1 MKHFS
6 LLNLFLVFALLLGAL
21 PAKTKAQGK
30 SFRGTFRVIIAG
42 PACSETSPL
51 NSSDFPKFDIYFS
64 KSPELLNDSIYVAKA
79 LDWSSEP
86 QLSNGKVVK
95 CQLWNSPQRGYYRN
109 DENDDYG
116 VWAYDFMVRASIRDL
131 NLNFG
136 DRLYYRFYSP
146 QFINPIKGS
155 VVLEDTEDSR
165 PIVRIDDLLRCK
177 CVKFTPP
184 VDLEGKAIDAF
195 FVPNRN
201 TAISDWLRRSV
212 NIVEFSQYS
221 NSNGYLLFAQPGTKI
236 EYAIEPKGRPELAM
250 RTGDFIVGNSEIQTI
265 ETDYRNAVKCHLYV
279 NDSKGK
285 RCNVTN
291 ARSIGSFYYELYPG
305 TCFRGYGCFN
315 RNVGKP
321 GDLDNGTICM
331 YAFPGKLGYQLWYPT
346 VETDDPDFV
355 MPYNTSTNYLMAK
368 LYVAENVKEQNLVM
382 GESKPLKVTTTLK
395 NAAKYVGQI
404 TPTFRALYL
413 WPYSNNTDPTFYE
426 TVTNR
431 LVESKAVGND
441 LVVTSLV
448 NNVEGKAAQKVD
460 LCFEY
465 PQYYNKQKNDTVA
478 TVLACHG
485 VNIDSHTTEMQLTE
499 KNFAYDLNN
508 KPLDFDK
515 IATIRFIVPCSY
527 FENGDSLF
535 VTNNKGLDIA
545 IQHRRSGCNSHYVT
559 GKQTQLVKADTI
571 VCLLPDLE
579 DSYAWF
585 AKTKNALRPTNEAI
599 IPIAFDNNRN
609 AEIYPNVPGFS
620 IKRMWDIDGVQLAFA
635 DNSLNEF
642 VYKRE
647 CVLTVAP
654 TCEGGI
660 EEKQAYFVNNTYPI
674 EEGKNDYEIK
684 YRQVK
689 FNTAQPDSLHCFP
702 EYPDFYTSQLNYGEC
717 QKYYISTDSH
727 LYFSVEEPSNVYYT
741 YDILPS
747 ENDFIFYPNLNKKF
761 EVNFVYN
768 GEPLPDGFFTNSVFN
783 ISYKYKD
790 EKESS
795 IVSFNKFM
803 TLYEGVPLA
812 SGQYT
817 MSGEMGIGYMDSETN
832 KYVTINI
839 PLNNLK
845 FEVKDAPV
853 TVELNP
859 VANAIDNV
867 NASPSNVTVVRRY
880 TMDGRNI
887 TMPQRGVNLLK
898 MSDGTIRKVIVK

>member
-21 PAKTKAQGK
+21 PAQAQGK
-30 SFRGTFRVIIAG
+30 RISTIRVIIAG

-64 KSPELLNDSIYVAKA
+64 NSPELLNDSIYVAKA
-79 LDWSSEP
+79 LDWSREP
-86 QLSNGKVVK
+86 QLSNGKIGK
-95 CQLWNSPQRGYYRN
+95 YQLRYNTPKRGYYRN

-116 VWAYDFMVRASIRDL
+116 VWAYDFMVSVSGSIRDL

-155 VVLEDTEDSR
+155 VVLEDTEDSY
-165 PIVRIDDLLRCK
+165 PTVRIDDLLRCK

-184 VDLEGKAIDAF
+184 VDLDGKAIDAF
-195 FVPNRN
+195 FAPNRN
-201 TAISDWLRRSV
+201 TAISDWLRSSV

-236 EYAIEPKGRPELAM
+236 EYAIEPQGRPELAM

-291 ARSIGSFYYELYPG
+291 AQSIGTFYYELYPG

-331 YAFPGKLGYQLWYPT
+331 YAFPGNLGYQLWYPT

-413 WPYSNNTDPTFYE
+413 SPYSYNTDPTFYE

-431 LVESKAVGND
+431 LVESKTVGND
-441 LVVTSLV
+441 LVLTSLV
-448 NNVEGKAAQKVD
+448 NNVEGKAVQKVD
-460 LCFEY
+460 LNFKY
-465 PQYYNKQKNDTVA
+465 PQYYNEQKNDTIA
-478 TVLACHG
+478 TALACHG
-485 VNIDSHTTEMQLTE
+485 VNIDSHTTELQLTE
-499 KNFAYDLNN
+499 KNFAYNINN
-508 KPLDFDK
+508 NPLDFDK
-515 IATIRFIVPCSY
+515 IATIRFIVPCRY
-527 FENGDSLF
+527 FKYGDSLF

-545 IQHRRSGCNSHYVT
+545 IQHREYCPNSSSNR
-559 GKQTQLVKADTI
+559 KLVKADTI
-571 VCLLPDLE
+571 FCLLPGLE

-585 AKTKNALRPTNEAI
+585 AKKRNASRPTNEAI
-599 IPIAFDNNRN
+599 IPIEFDNNRY
-609 AEIYPNVPGFS
+609 AEIYPNLPGFS
-620 IKRMWDIDGVQLAFA
+620 IKRMWDIDGVQLVFA
-635 DNSLNEF
+635 DNRQREF
-642 VYKRE
+642 IYQRE
-647 CVLTVAP
+647 FVLTVAP
-654 TCEGGI
+654 TCEGGTLHN
-660 EEKQAYFVNNTYPI
+660 EAYFVKNTYPI

-689 FNTAQPDSLHCFP
+689 FNTAQPDSVSCWPGFSSIYRTRL
-702 EYPDFYTSQLNYGEC
+702 TYGVC
-717 QKYYISTDSH
+717 QNYYISTDTH
-727 LYFSVEEPSNVYYT
+727 LWLAIGYPSKIIYDYNVQ
-741 YDILPS
+741 PS
-747 ENDFIFYPNLNKKF
+747 ENDIMVYPNFNKMFK
-761 EVNFVYN
+761 VNFVYN
-768 GEPLPDGFFTNSVFN
+768 GKPLPNGKALEKDFE

-790 EKESS
+790 EKESPS
-795 IVSFNKFM
+795 VYCELSDFFYKS
-803 TLYEGVPLA
+803 VPLP

-817 MSGEMGIGYMDSETN
+817 MSGEIGVTYQDSATGD
-832 KYVTINI
+832 KKTISI
-839 PLNNLK
+839 PLNNFK
-845 FEVKDAPV
+845 FEVKDAPL

-880 TMDGRNI
+880 TMDGRSI
-887 TMPQRGVNLLK
+887 TMPQRDVNLLQ

>member
-30 SFRGTFRVIIAG
+30 SFRGTIRVIIAG
-42 PACSETSPL
+42 PACSDTSPL
-51 NSSDFPKFDIYFS
+51 RQSDFPGFDVYFS
-64 KSPELLNDSIYVAKA
+64 NSPELLNDSTYVAKA

-86 QLSNGKVVK
+86 QLSNGQIVK
-95 CQLWNSPQRGYYRN
+95 YRASFPRSGYYRN
-109 DENDDYG
+109 DENNDYG
-116 VWAYDFMVRASIRDL
+116 VWAYYLTLSIR
-131 NLNFG
+131 NLNINIG

-155 VVLEDTEDSR
+155 VVLEDNTEDSR

-236 EYAIEPKGRPELAM
+236 EYAIEPQGRPELAM

-291 ARSIGSFYYELYPG
+291 AQSIGSFYYELYPG

-404 TPTFRALYL
+404 TPSFRALYL
-413 WPYSNNTDPTFYE
+413 WPYSSNTDPTVYE
-426 TVTNR
+426 RVTNR

-441 LVVTSLV
+441 LVLTSLV

-460 LCFEY
+460 LSFEY
-465 PQYYNKQKNDTVA
+465 PKIYNSKNDTVA
-478 TVLACHG
+478 TTLACHG
-485 VNIDSHTTEMQLTE
+485 VNIDSHATELQLTE

-508 KPLDFDK
+508 NPLDFDK
-515 IATIRFIVPCSY
+515 IAKIRFIVPCRY
-527 FENGDSLF
+527 FKNGDSLF

-545 IQHRRSGCNSHYVT
+545 IQHRKYCGNYYT
-559 GKQTQLVKADTI
+559 GIHTQLVNADTI
-571 VCLLPDLE
+571 VCLLPGLE

-585 AKTKNALRPTNEAI
+585 AKAQNASRPTNEAT

-609 AEIYPNVPGFS
+609 AEIYPNLPGFS

-642 VYKRE
+642 IYNRA
-647 CVLTVAP
+647 CILTVAP
-654 TCEGGI
+654 TCEGGT

-684 YRQVK
+684 YRQLK
-689 FNTAQPDSLHCFP
+689 FNTAQPDSVYCLP
-702 EYPDFYTSQLNYGEC
+702 GSYALLSTQLTYGEC

-727 LYFSVEEPSNVYYT
+727 LWVGVGYPSKVIYDYNVQ
-741 YDILPS
+741 PS
-747 ENDFIFYPNLNKKF
+747 ENDIMVYPNFNKMFK
-761 EVNFVYN
+761 VNFVYN
-768 GEPLPDGFFTNSVFN
+768 GKPLPEGKALEKDFE

-790 EKESS
+790 EKESPS
-795 IVSFNKFM
+795 VYCELSDFFYKS
-803 TLYEGVPLA
+803 VPLP

-817 MSGEMGIGYMDSETN
+817 MSGEIGVTYQDSTTGD
-832 KYVTINI
+832 KKTINI

-845 FEVKDAPV
+845 FEVKDAPLI
-853 TVELNP
+853 VELNP

-880 TMDGRNI
+880 TMDGRSI
-887 TMPQRGVNLLK
+887 TMPQHGVNLLQ

>member
-21 PAKTKAQGK
+21 PAQASGK
-30 SFRGTFRVIIAG
+30 RISTIRVIIAG

-64 KSPELLNDSIYVAKA
+64 NSPELLNDSIYVAKA
-79 LDWSSEP
+79 LDWSREP
-86 QLSNGKVVK
+86 QLSNGKIGK
-95 CQLWNSPQRGYYRN
+95 YQLRYNTPKRGYYRN

-116 VWAYDFMVRASIRDL
+116 VWAYDFMVSVSGSIRDL
-131 NLNFG
+131 NLNIG

-155 VVLEDTEDSR
+155 VVLEDTEDSY
-165 PIVRIDDLLRCK
+165 PTVRIDDLLRCK

-184 VDLEGKAIDAF
+184 VDLDGKAIDAF
-195 FVPNRN
+195 FAPNRN

-236 EYAIEPKGRPELAM
+236 EYAIEPKDRPELAM

-291 ARSIGSFYYELYPG
+291 AQSIGSFYYELYPG
-305 TCFRGYGCFN
+305 TCFRGYGCLN
-315 RNVGKP
+315 MNVGRH
-321 GDLDNGTICM
+321 GDLDNGTISI
-331 YAFPGKLGYQLWYPT
+331 YAFPGKLGYQLQNPT

-395 NAAKYVGQI
+395 NAAKYAGQI
-404 TPTFRALYL
+404 TTTFRALYL
-413 WPYSNNTDPTFYE
+413 SPYSYNTDPTFYE

-431 LVESKAVGND
+431 LVESKTVGND
-441 LVVTSLV
+441 LVLTSLV
-448 NNVEGKAAQKVD
+448 NNVESKATQKVD
-460 LCFEY
+460 LCFKY
-465 PQYYNKQKNDTVA
+465 PQYYDDQKNDTIA
-478 TVLACHG
+478 TTLACHG
-485 VNIDSHTTEMQLTE
+485 VNIDSHTTELQLTE
-499 KNFAYDLNN
+499 KNFAYNINN
-508 KPLDFDK
+508 NPLDFDK
-515 IATIRFIVPCSY
+515 IATIRFIVPCRY
-527 FENGDSLF
+527 FKYGDSLF

-545 IQHRRSGCNSHYVT
+545 IQHREYCPNSSSNR
-559 GKQTQLVKADTI
+559 KLVKADTI
-571 VCLLPDLE
+571 VCLLPGLE

-585 AKTKNALRPTNEAI
+585 AKKRNASRPTNEAI
-599 IPIAFDNNRN
+599 IPIEFDNNRY
-609 AEIYPNVPGFS
+609 AEIYPNLPGFS
-620 IKRMWDIDGVQLAFA
+620 IKRMWDIDGVQLVFA
-635 DNSLNEF
+635 DNRQREF
-642 VYKRE
+642 IYQRE
-647 CVLTVAP
+647 FVLTVAP
-654 TCEGGI
+654 TCEGGS
-660 EEKQAYFVNNTYPI
+660 EEKQAYIVKNIYPI

-684 YRQVK
+684 YRQLK
-689 FNTAQPDSLHCFP
+689 FNTAQPDSVYCLP
-702 EYPDFYTSQLNYGEC
+702 GSYALLSTQLTYGEC

-727 LYFSVEEPSNVYYT
+727 LWVGVGYPSKVIYDYNVQ
-741 YDILPS
+741 PS
-747 ENDFIFYPNLNKKF
+747 ENDIMVYPNFNKMFK
-761 EVNFVYN
+761 VNFVYN
-768 GEPLPDGFFTNSVFN
+768 GKPLPNGKALEKDFE

-790 EKESS
+790 EKESPS
-795 IVSFNKFM
+795 VYCELSDFFYKS
-803 TLYEGVPLA
+803 VPLP

-817 MSGEMGIGYMDSETN
+817 MSGEIGVTYQDSTTGD
-832 KYVTINI
+832 KKTINI

-845 FEVKDAPV
+845 FEVKDAPL

-859 VANAIDNV
+859 IANAIDNV
-867 NASPSNVTVVRRY
+867 NASPSNVTVMRRY
-880 TMDGRNI
+880 TMDGRSI
-887 TMPQRGVNLLK
+887 SMPQRGVNLLQ

>member
-21 PAKTKAQGK
+21 PAQAQGK
-30 SFRGTFRVIIAG
+30 RISTIRVIIAG

-64 KSPELLNDSIYVAKA
+64 NSPELLNDSIYVAKA
-79 LDWSSEP
+79 LDWSREP
-86 QLSNGKVVK
+86 QLSNGKIGK
-95 CQLWNSPQRGYYRN
+95 YQLRYNTPKRGYYRN

-116 VWAYDFMVRASIRDL
+116 VWAYDFMVSVSGSIRDL

-155 VVLEDTEDSR
+155 VVLEDTEDSY
-165 PIVRIDDLLRCK
+165 PTVRIDDLLRCK

-184 VDLEGKAIDAF
+184 VDLDGKAIDAF
-195 FVPNRN
+195 FAPNRN
-201 TAISDWLRRSV
+201 TAISDWLRSSV

-236 EYAIEPKGRPELAM
+236 EYAIEPQGRPELAM

-291 ARSIGSFYYELYPG
+291 AQSIGTFYYELYPG

-331 YAFPGKLGYQLWYPT
+331 YAFPGNLGYQLWYPT

-413 WPYSNNTDPTFYE
+413 SPYSYNTDPTFYE

-431 LVESKAVGND
+431 LVESKTVGND
-441 LVVTSLV
+441 LVLTSLV
-448 NNVEGKAAQKVD
+448 NNVEGKAVQKVD
-460 LCFEY
+460 LNFKY
-465 PQYYNKQKNDTVA
+465 PQYYNEQKNDTIA
-478 TVLACHG
+478 TALACHG
-485 VNIDSHTTEMQLTE
+485 VNIDSHTTELQLTE
-499 KNFAYDLNN
+499 KNFAYNINN
-508 KPLDFDK
+508 NPLDFDK
-515 IATIRFIVPCSY
+515 IATIRFIVPCRY
-527 FENGDSLF
+527 FKYGDSLF

-545 IQHRRSGCNSHYVT
+545 IQHREYCPNSSSNR
-559 GKQTQLVKADTI
+559 KLVKADTI
-571 VCLLPDLE
+571 FCLLPGLE

-585 AKTKNALRPTNEAI
+585 AKKRNASRPTNEAI
-599 IPIAFDNNRN
+599 IPIEFDNNRY
-609 AEIYPNVPGFS
+609 AEIYPNLPGFS
-620 IKRMWDIDGVQLAFA
+620 IKRMWDIDGVQLVFA
-635 DNSLNEF
+635 DNRQREF
-642 VYKRE
+642 IYQRE
-647 CVLTVAP
+647 FVLTVAP
-654 TCEGGI
+654 TCEGGTLHN
-660 EEKQAYFVNNTYPI
+660 EAYFVKNTYPI

-689 FNTAQPDSLHCFP
+689 FNTAQPDSVSCWPGFSSIYRTRL
-702 EYPDFYTSQLNYGEC
+702 TYGVC
-717 QKYYISTDSH
+717 QNYYISTDTH
-727 LYFSVEEPSNVYYT
+727 LWLAIGYPSKIIYDYNVQ
-741 YDILPS
+741 PS
-747 ENDFIFYPNLNKKF
+747 ENDIMVYPNFNKMFK
-761 EVNFVYN
+761 VNFVYN
-768 GEPLPDGFFTNSVFN
+768 GKPLPNGKALEKDFE

-790 EKESS
+790 EKESPS
-795 IVSFNKFM
+795 VYCELSDFFYKS
-803 TLYEGVPLA
+803 VPLP

-817 MSGEMGIGYMDSETN
+817 MSGEIGVTYQDSATGD
-832 KYVTINI
+832 KKTISI
-839 PLNNLK
+839 PLNNFK
-845 FEVKDAPV
+845 FEVKDAPL

-867 NASPSNVTVVRRY
+867 NASTSNVTVMRRY
-880 TMDGRNI
+880 TMDGRSI

>member
-30 SFRGTFRVIIAG
+30 SFRGTIRVIIAG

-51 NSSDFPKFDIYFS
+51 RQSDFPGFDVYFS
-64 KSPELLNDSIYVAKA
+64 NSPELLNDSIYVAKA

-95 CQLWNSPQRGYYRN
+95 SRASFPRSGYYRN

-404 TPTFRALYL
+404 TPTFKALYL
-413 WPYSNNTDPTFYE
+413 WPYSNNTDPTVYE
-426 TVTNR
+426 RVTNR

-441 LVVTSLV
+441 LVLTSLV

-460 LCFEY
+460 LSFEY
-465 PQYYNKQKNDTVA
+465 PKIYNSKNDTVA
-478 TVLACHG
+478 TTLACHG
-485 VNIDSHTTEMQLTE
+485 VNIDSHATELQLTE

-508 KPLDFDK
+508 NPLDFDK
-515 IATIRFIVPCSY
+515 IAKIRFIVPCRY
-527 FENGDSLF
+527 FKNGDSLF

-545 IQHRRSGCNSHYVT
+545 IQHRKYCGNYYT
-559 GKQTQLVKADTI
+559 GIHTQLVNADTI
-571 VCLLPDLE
+571 VCLLPGLE

-585 AKTKNALRPTNEAI
+585 AKAQNASRPTNEAT

-609 AEIYPNVPGFS
+609 AEIYPNLPGFS

-642 VYKRE
+642 IYNRA
-647 CVLTVAP
+647 CILTVAP
-654 TCEGGI
+654 TCEGGT

-674 EEGKNDYEIK
+674 EESKKDYEIK
-684 YRQVK
+684 YRQLK
-689 FNTAQPDSLHCFP
+689 FNTAQPDSVYCLP
-702 EYPDFYTSQLNYGEC
+702 GSYALLSTQLTYGEC

-727 LYFSVEEPSNVYYT
+727 LWVGVGYPSKVIYDYNVQ
-741 YDILPS
+741 PS
-747 ENDFIFYPNLNKKF
+747 ENDIMVYPNFNKMFK
-761 EVNFVYN
+761 VNFVYN
-768 GEPLPDGFFTNSVFN
+768 GKPLPNGKALEKDFE

-790 EKESS
+790 EKESPS
-795 IVSFNKFM
+795 VYCELSDFFYKS
-803 TLYEGVPLA
+803 VPLP

-817 MSGEMGIGYMDSETN
+817 MSGEIGVTYQDSTTGD
-832 KYVTINI
+832 KKTINI
-839 PLNNLK
+839 PLNNFK
-845 FEVKDAPV
+845 FEVKDAPL

-880 TMDGRNI
+880 TMDGRSI

>member
-21 PAKTKAQGK
+21 PAQAQGK
-30 SFRGTFRVIIAG
+30 RISTIRVIIAG

-64 KSPELLNDSIYVAKA
+64 NSPELLNDSIYVAKA
-79 LDWSSEP
+79 LDWSREP
-86 QLSNGKVVK
+86 QLSNGKIGK
-95 CQLWNSPQRGYYRN
+95 YQLRYNTPKRGYYRN

-116 VWAYDFMVRASIRDL
+116 VWAYDFMVSVSGSIRDL

-155 VVLEDTEDSR
+155 VVLEDTEDSY
-165 PIVRIDDLLRCK
+165 PTVRIDDLLRCK

-184 VDLEGKAIDAF
+184 VDLDGKAIDAF
-195 FVPNRN
+195 FAPNRN
-201 TAISDWLRRSV
+201 TAISDWLRSSV

-236 EYAIEPKGRPELAM
+236 EYAIEPQGRPELAM

-291 ARSIGSFYYELYPG
+291 AQSIGTFYYELYPG

-331 YAFPGKLGYQLWYPT
+331 YAFPGNLGYQLWYPT

-413 WPYSNNTDPTFYE
+413 SPYSYNTDPTFYE

-431 LVESKAVGND
+431 LVESKTVGND
-441 LVVTSLV
+441 LVLTSLV
-448 NNVEGKAAQKVD
+448 NNVEGKAVQKVD
-460 LCFEY
+460 LNFKY
-465 PQYYNKQKNDTVA
+465 PQYYNEQKNDTIA
-478 TVLACHG
+478 TALACHG
-485 VNIDSHTTEMQLTE
+485 VNIDSHTTELQLTE
-499 KNFAYDLNN
+499 KNFAYNINN
-508 KPLDFDK
+508 NPLDFDK
-515 IATIRFIVPCSY
+515 IATIRFIVPCRY
-527 FENGDSLF
+527 FKYGDSLF

-545 IQHRRSGCNSHYVT
+545 IQHREYCPNSSSNR
-559 GKQTQLVKADTI
+559 KLVKADTI
-571 VCLLPDLE
+571 FCLLPGLE

-585 AKTKNALRPTNEAI
+585 AKKRNASRPTNEAI
-599 IPIAFDNNRN
+599 IPIEFDNNRY
-609 AEIYPNVPGFS
+609 AEIYPNFPGFS
-620 IKRMWDIDGVQLAFA
+620 IKRMWDIDGVQLVFA
-635 DNSLNEF
+635 DNRQREF
-642 VYKRE
+642 IYQRE
-647 CVLTVAP
+647 FVLTVAP
-654 TCEGGI
+654 TCEGGTLHN
-660 EEKQAYFVNNTYPI
+660 EAYFVKNTYPI

-689 FNTAQPDSLHCFP
+689 FNTAQPDSVSCWPGFSSIYRTRL
-702 EYPDFYTSQLNYGEC
+702 TYGVC
-717 QKYYISTDSH
+717 QNYYISTDTH
-727 LYFSVEEPSNVYYT
+727 LWLAIGYPSKIIYDYNVQ
-741 YDILPS
+741 PS
-747 ENDFIFYPNLNKKF
+747 ENDIMVYPNFNKMFK
-761 EVNFVYN
+761 VNFVYN
-768 GEPLPDGFFTNSVFN
+768 GKPLPNGKALEKDFE

-790 EKESS
+790 EKESPS
-795 IVSFNKFM
+795 VYCELSDFFYKS
-803 TLYEGVPLA
+803 VPLP

-817 MSGEMGIGYMDSETN
+817 MSGEIGVTYQDSATGD
-832 KYVTINI
+832 KKTISI
-839 PLNNLK
+839 PLNNFK
-845 FEVKDAPV
+845 FEVKDAPL

-880 TMDGRNI
+880 TMDGRSI
-887 TMPQRGVNLLK
+887 TMPQRGVNLLQ

>member
-1 MKHFS
+1 MKYFS

-30 SFRGTFRVIIAG
+30 SFRGTIRVIIAG
-42 PACSETSPL
+42 PACSDTSPL
-51 NSSDFPKFDIYFS
+51 RQSDFPGFDVYFS
-64 KSPELLNDSIYVAKA
+64 NSPELLNDSTYVAKA

-86 QLSNGKVVK
+86 QLSNGQIVK
-95 CQLWNSPQRGYYRN
+95 YRASFPRSGYYRN
-109 DENDDYG
+109 DENNDYG
-116 VWAYDFMVRASIRDL
+116 VWAYDIRPSIRDL

-146 QFINPIKGS
+146 HFINPIKGS
-155 VVLEDTEDSR
+155 VVLEDSEYSYPT
-165 PIVRIDDLLRCK
+165 VRIDDLLRCK
-177 CVKFTPP
+177 CVKFTTPI
-184 VDLEGKAIDAF
+184 DLDGKAVKAYLA
-195 FVPNRN
+195 PNRN
-201 TAISDWLRRSV
+201 TARSHVLYSV
-212 NIVEFSQYS
+212 NMIKMPEYS
-221 NSNGYLLFAQPGTKI
+221 DFGYMLFAQPGTKI
-236 EYAIEPKGRPELAM
+236 EYAIEPDRRPELAM

-291 ARSIGSFYYELYPG
+291 AKDIGSFYYESYPG
-305 TCFRGYGCFN
+305 TCTMGYGCLN
-315 RNVGKP
+315 MNIGSPSP

-413 WPYSNNTDPTFYE
+413 WPYSGNTDPTFYE

-431 LVESKAVGND
+431 LVESKTVGND
-441 LVVTSLV
+441 LVLTSLV
-448 NNVEGKAAQKVD
+448 NNVEGKAVQKVD
-460 LCFEY
+460 LNFKY
-465 PQYYNKQKNDTVA
+465 PQYYNEQKNDTIA
-478 TVLACHG
+478 TALACHG
-485 VNIDSHTTEMQLTE
+485 VNIDSHATELQLTE

-515 IATIRFIVPCSY
+515 IATIRFIVPCRY
-527 FENGDSLF
+527 FVNGNSL
-535 VTNNKGLDIA
+535 VLTNNKGLDIA
-545 IQHRRSGCNSHYVT
+545 IQHRKYCSNYNT
-559 GKQTQLVKADTI
+559 GKFTQLVNADTI
-571 VCLLPDLE
+571 VCLLPGLE

-585 AKTKNALRPTNEAI
+585 AKKRNASRPTNEAI
-599 IPIAFDNNRN
+599 IPIEFDNNRY
-609 AEIYPNVPGFS
+609 AEIYPNLPGFS
-620 IKRMWDIDGVQLAFA
+620 IKRMWDIDGVQLVFA
-635 DNSLNEF
+635 DNRQGEF
-642 VYKRE
+642 IYQRE
-647 CVLTVAP
+647 CILTEAP
-654 TCEGGI
+654 TCEGGT
-660 EEKQAYFVNNTYPI
+660 EEKQAYIVKNIYPI

-684 YRQVK
+684 YRQLK
-689 FNTAQPDSLHCFP
+689 FNTAQPDSVYC
-702 EYPDFYTSQLNYGEC
+702 YPGYISFNSHLTYGAC

-727 LYFSVEEPSNVYYT
+727 LWFGVGYPSKIIYDYNVQ
-741 YDILPS
+741 PS
-747 ENDFIFYPNLNKKF
+747 ENDIMVYPNLNKMFK
-761 EVNFVYN
+761 VNFVYN
-768 GEPLPDGFFTNSVFN
+768 GEPLPDGELIEKDFE

-790 EKESS
+790 EKESPS
-795 IVSFNKFM
+795 VWCKLSDL
-803 TLYEGVPLA
+803 LYESVPLT

-817 MSGEMGIGYMDSETN
+817 MSGEIGVTYQDSTTGD
-832 KYVTINI
+832 KKTINI
-839 PLNNLK
+839 PLNNFK
-845 FEVKDAPV
+845 FEVKEAPL

-867 NASPSNVTVVRRY
+867 NASPSNATVVRRY
-880 TMDGRNI
+880 TMDGRSI

>member
-21 PAKTKAQGK
+21 PAQAQGK
-30 SFRGTFRVIIAG
+30 SFRGTIRVIIAG
-42 PACSETSPL
+42 PAYSETSPL
-51 NSSDFPKFDIYFS
+51 YSSDFPKPNIYFS
-64 KSPELLNDSIYVAKA
+64 NSPELLNDSIYVAKA
-79 LDWSSEP
+79 LNWSSDP

-95 CQLWNSPQRGYYRN
+95 CQLWNSPRPGYYRN

-116 VWAYDFMVRASIRDL
+116 VWAYDFRPSIRDL
-131 NLNFG
+131 NLNIG

-155 VVLEDTEDSR
+155 VVLEDTEDSY
-165 PIVRIDDLLRCK
+165 PTVRIDDLLRCK

-184 VDLEGKAIDAF
+184 VDLDGKAIDAF
-195 FVPNRN
+195 FAPNRN

-236 EYAIEPKGRPELAM
+236 EYAIEPKDRPELAM

-291 ARSIGSFYYELYPG
+291 AQSIGSFYYELYPG

-331 YAFPGKLGYQLWYPT
+331 YAFPGKLGYQLQNPT

-355 MPYNTSTNYLMAK
+355 MPYNTSTNYLMTK

-413 WPYSNNTDPTFYE
+413 SPYSYNTDPTFYE

-431 LVESKAVGND
+431 LVESKTVGND
-441 LVVTSLV
+441 LVLTSLV
-448 NNVEGKAAQKVD
+448 NNVEGKAVQKVD
-460 LCFEY
+460 LYFRY
-465 PQYYNKQKNDTVA
+465 PQYYDDQKNDTIA
-478 TVLACHG
+478 TALACHG
-485 VNIDSHTTEMQLTE
+485 VNIDNHATELQLTE

-508 KPLDFDK
+508 NPLDFDK
-515 IATIRFIVPCSY
+515 IATIRFIVPCRY
-527 FENGDSLF
+527 FKYGDSLF

-545 IQHRRSGCNSHYVT
+545 IQHRDFCPNSSSNR
-559 GKQTQLVKADTI
+559 KLVKADTI
-571 VCLLPDLE
+571 VCLLPGLE

-585 AKTKNALRPTNEAI
+585 AKAQNASRPTNEAT

-620 IKRMWDIDGVQLAFA
+620 IKRMWDIDGVQLVFA
-635 DNSLNEF
+635 DNRQREF
-642 VYKRE
+642 IYQRE
-647 CVLTVAP
+647 FVLTVAP
-654 TCEGGI
+654 TCEGGT
-660 EEKQAYFVNNTYPI
+660 EEKQAYIVKNIYPI

-684 YRQVK
+684 YRQLK
-689 FNTAQPDSLHCFP
+689 FNTAQPDSVYC
-702 EYPDFYTSQLNYGEC
+702 YPGYISFNSHLTYGAC

-727 LYFSVEEPSNVYYT
+727 LWFGVGYPSKIIYDYNVQ
-741 YDILPS
+741 PS
-747 ENDFIFYPNLNKKF
+747 ENDIMVYPNFNKLFK
-761 EVNFVYN
+761 VNFVYN
-768 GEPLPDGFFTNSVFN
+768 GEPLPDGELIEKDFE

-790 EKESS
+790 EKESPS
-795 IVSFNKFM
+795 VWCKLSDL
-803 TLYEGVPLA
+803 LYESVPLA

-817 MSGEMGIGYMDSETN
+817 MSGEIGVTYQDSTTGD
-832 KYVTINI
+832 KKTINI
-839 PLNNLK
+839 PLNNFK

-880 TMDGRNI
+880 TMDGRSI

>member
-21 PAKTKAQGK
+21 PAQAQGK
-30 SFRGTFRVIIAG
+30 FFRGTIRVIIAG

-51 NSSDFPKFDIYFS
+51 KSSDFPKFNIYFS
-64 KSPELLNDSIYVAKA
+64 NSPELLNDSIYVAKA

-86 QLSNGKVVK
+86 QLNNGKVVK
-95 CQLWNSPQRGYYRN
+95 YQLWNPRRGYYRN

-116 VWAYDFMVRASIRDL
+116 VWAYGTTLPIRDL

-155 VVLEDTEDSR
+155 VVLEDTEDTY
-165 PIVRIDDLLRCK
+165 PTVRIDDLLRCK
-177 CVKFTPP
+177 CVKFTLP
-184 VDLEGKAIDAF
+184 VDLDGKAIDAIF
-195 FVPNRN
+195 APNRN
-201 TAISDWLRRSV
+201 TARSNV
-212 NIVEFSQYS
+212 WYSANMVKNSNNS
-221 NSNGYLLFAQPGTKI
+221 NSNGFILFAQPGTKI

-250 RTGDFIVGNSEIQTI
+250 RTGDYIVGNSEIQTI

-291 ARSIGSFYYELYPG
+291 AKNIGSFYYESYPG
-305 TCFRGYGCFN
+305 TCTMGYGCLN
-315 RNVGKP
+315 MNVGSPSP

-355 MPYNTSTNYLMAK
+355 MPYNTSTDYLMAK
-368 LYVAENVKEQNLVM
+368 LYVAENVKEQDLVM

-413 WPYSNNTDPTFYE
+413 WPYSYNTDPTFYE

-431 LVESKAVGND
+431 LVESKTVGND
-441 LVVTSLV
+441 LVLTSLV
-448 NNVEGKAAQKVD
+448 NNVEGKAVQKVD
-460 LCFEY
+460 LNFKY
-465 PQYYNKQKNDTVA
+465 PQYYNEQKSDTIA
-478 TVLACHG
+478 TALACHG
-485 VNIDSHTTEMQLTE
+485 VNIDNHATELQLTE

-508 KPLDFDK
+508 NSLDFDK
-515 IATIRFIVPCSY
+515 IATIRFIVPCRY
-527 FENGDSLF
+527 FVNGNSL
-535 VTNNKGLDIA
+535 VLTNNKELDIA
-545 IQHRRSGCNSHYVT
+545 IQHREYCPNSSSNR
-559 GKQTQLVKADTI
+559 KLVKADTI
-571 VCLLPDLE
+571 VCLLPGLE

-585 AKTKNALRPTNEAI
+585 AKKRNASRPTNEAI
-599 IPIAFDNNRN
+599 IPIEFDNNRY
-609 AEIYPNVPGFS
+609 AEIYPNLPGFS
-620 IKRMWDIDGVQLAFA
+620 IKRMWDIDGVQLVFA
-635 DNSLNEF
+635 DNRQREF
-642 VYKRE
+642 IYQRE
-647 CVLTVAP
+647 FVLTVAP
-654 TCEGGI
+654 TCEGGT
-660 EEKQAYFVNNTYPI
+660 EEKQAYIVKNIYPI

-684 YRQVK
+684 YRQLK
-689 FNTAQPDSLHCFP
+689 FNTAQPDSVYC
-702 EYPDFYTSQLNYGEC
+702 YPGYISFNSHLTYGAC

-727 LYFSVEEPSNVYYT
+727 LWFGVGYPSKIIYDYNVQ
-741 YDILPS
+741 PS
-747 ENDFIFYPNLNKKF
+747 ENDIMVYPNFNKMFK
-761 EVNFVYN
+761 VNFVYN
-768 GEPLPDGFFTNSVFN
+768 GEPLPDGELIEKDFE

-790 EKESS
+790 EKESPS
-795 IVSFNKFM
+795 VWCKLSDL
-803 TLYEGVPLA
+803 LYESVPLA

-817 MSGEMGIGYMDSETN
+817 MSGEIGVTYQDSTTGD
-832 KYVTINI
+832 KKTINI
-839 PLNNLK
+839 PLNNFK
-845 FEVKDAPV
+845 FEVKDAPL

-880 TMDGRNI
+880 TMDGRSI
-887 TMPQRGVNLLK
+887 SMPQRGVNLLK

>member
-21 PAKTKAQGK
+21 PAQAQGK
-30 SFRGTFRVIIAG
+30 SFRGTIRVIIAG
-42 PACSETSPL
+42 PAYSETSPL
-51 NSSDFPKFDIYFS
+51 YSSDFPKPNIYFS
-64 KSPELLNDSIYVAKA
+64 NSPELLNDSIYVAKA
-79 LDWSSEP
+79 LNWSSDP

-95 CQLWNSPQRGYYRN
+95 CQLWNSPRPGYYRN

-116 VWAYDFMVRASIRDL
+116 VWAYDFRPSIRDL
-131 NLNFG
+131 NLNIG

-155 VVLEDTEDSR
+155 VVLEDTEDSY
-165 PIVRIDDLLRCK
+165 PTVRIDDLLRCK

-184 VDLEGKAIDAF
+184 VDLDGKAIDAF
-195 FVPNRN
+195 FAPNRN

-236 EYAIEPKGRPELAM
+236 EYAIEPKDRPELAM

-291 ARSIGSFYYELYPG
+291 AQSIGSFYYELYPG
-305 TCFRGYGCFN
+305 TWFRGYGCFN

-331 YAFPGKLGYQLWYPT
+331 YAFPGKLGYQLQNPT

-355 MPYNTSTNYLMAK
+355 MPYNTSTNYLMTK

-413 WPYSNNTDPTFYE
+413 SPYSYNTDPTFYE

-431 LVESKAVGND
+431 LVESKTVGND
-441 LVVTSLV
+441 LVLTSLV
-448 NNVEGKAAQKVD
+448 NNVEGKAVQKVD
-460 LCFEY
+460 LYFRY
-465 PQYYNKQKNDTVA
+465 PQYYDDQKNDTIA
-478 TVLACHG
+478 TALACHG
-485 VNIDSHTTEMQLTE
+485 VNIDNHATELQLTE

-508 KPLDFDK
+508 NPLDFDK
-515 IATIRFIVPCSY
+515 IATIRFIVPCRY
-527 FENGDSLF
+527 FKYGDSLF

-545 IQHRRSGCNSHYVT
+545 IQHRDFCPNSSSNR
-559 GKQTQLVKADTI
+559 KLVKADTI
-571 VCLLPDLE
+571 VCLLPGLE

-585 AKTKNALRPTNEAI
+585 AKAQNASRPTNEAT

-620 IKRMWDIDGVQLAFA
+620 IKRMLDIDGVQLVFA
-635 DNSLNEF
+635 DNSLEGFIYQREF
-642 VYKRE
+642 
-647 CVLTVAP
+647 VLTVAP
-654 TCEGGI
+654 TCEGGTLHN
-660 EEKQAYFVNNTYPI
+660 EAYFVKNTYPI

-689 FNTAQPDSLHCFP
+689 FNTAQPDSVSCWPGFSSIYSTRL
-702 EYPDFYTSQLNYGEC
+702 TYGVC
-717 QKYYISTDSH
+717 QNYYISTDTH
-727 LYFSVEEPSNVYYT
+727 LWLAIGYPSKVIYDYNVQ
-741 YDILPS
+741 PS
-747 ENDFIFYPNLNKKF
+747 ENDIMVYPNFNKMFK
-761 EVNFVYN
+761 VNFVYN
-768 GEPLPDGFFTNSVFN
+768 GKPLPNGKALEKDFE

-790 EKESS
+790 EKESPS
-795 IVSFNKFM
+795 VYCELSDFFYKS
-803 TLYEGVPLA
+803 VPLP

-817 MSGEMGIGYMDSETN
+817 MSGEIGVTYQDSTTGD
-832 KYVTINI
+832 KKTINI
-839 PLNNLK
+839 PLNNFK

-880 TMDGRNI
+880 TMDGRSI

>member
-21 PAKTKAQGK
+21 PAQAQSK
-30 SFRGTFRVIIAG
+30 SFRGTIRVIIAG

-51 NSSDFPKFDIYFS
+51 YLSDFPKPNIYFS
-64 KSPELLNDSIYVAKA
+64 NSPELLNDSIYVAKA
-79 LDWSSEP
+79 LNWSSDP

-95 CQLWNSPQRGYYRN
+95 CQLWNSPRPGYYRN

-116 VWAYDFMVRASIRDL
+116 VWAYDFRPSIRDL
-131 NLNFG
+131 NLNIG

-155 VVLEDTEDSR
+155 VVLEDTEDSY
-165 PIVRIDDLLRCK
+165 PTVRIDDLLRCK

-236 EYAIEPKGRPELAM
+236 EYAIEPQGRPELAM

-291 ARSIGSFYYELYPG
+291 AQSIGSFYYELYPG

-441 LVVTSLV
+441 LVLTSLV

-465 PQYYNKQKNDTVA
+465 PQYFYNQKNDTIA
-478 TVLACHG
+478 TTLACHG
-485 VNIDSHTTEMQLTE
+485 VNIDSHATELQLTE

-508 KPLDFDK
+508 NPLDFDK
-515 IATIRFIVPCSY
+515 IATIRFIVPCRY
-527 FENGDSLF
+527 FENDDSLF

-545 IQHRRSGCNSHYVT
+545 IQHRRFGCNSHYVT

-571 VCLLPDLE
+571 FCLLPGLE

-585 AKTKNALRPTNEAI
+585 AKTKNASRPTNEAI

-620 IKRMWDIDGVQLAFA
+620 IKRMLDIDSVQLVFA
-635 DNSLNEF
+635 DNSLEGFIYQREF
-642 VYKRE
+642 
-647 CVLTVAP
+647 VLTVAP
-654 TCEGGI
+654 TCEGGTLHN
-660 EEKQAYFVNNTYPI
+660 EAYFVKNTYPI

-689 FNTAQPDSLHCFP
+689 FNTAQPDSVSCWPGFSSIYSTRL
-702 EYPDFYTSQLNYGEC
+702 TYGVC
-717 QKYYISTDSH
+717 QNYYISTDTH
-727 LYFSVEEPSNVYYT
+727 LWLAIGYPSKVIYDYNVQ
-741 YDILPS
+741 PS
-747 ENDFIFYPNLNKKF
+747 ENDIMVYPNFNKMFK
-761 EVNFVYN
+761 VNFVYN
-768 GEPLPDGFFTNSVFN
+768 GKPLPNGKALEKDFE

-790 EKESS
+790 EKESPS
-795 IVSFNKFM
+795 VYCELSDFFYKS
-803 TLYEGVPLA
+803 VPLP

-817 MSGEMGIGYMDSETN
+817 MSGEIGVTYQDSTTGD
-832 KYVTINI
+832 KKTINI

-859 VANAIDNV
+859 IANAIDNV
-867 NASPSNVTVVRRY
+867 NASPSNATVVRRY
-880 TMDGRNI
+880 TMDGRSI

>member
-1 MKHFS
+1 MKYFS

-30 SFRGTFRVIIAG
+30 SFRGTIRVIIAG
-42 PACSETSPL
+42 PACSDTSPL
-51 NSSDFPKFDIYFS
+51 RQSDFPGFDVYFS
-64 KSPELLNDSIYVAKA
+64 NSPELLNDSTYVAKA

-86 QLSNGKVVK
+86 QLSNGQIVK
-95 CQLWNSPQRGYYRN
+95 YRASFPRSGYYRN
-109 DENDDYG
+109 DENNDYG
-116 VWAYDFMVRASIRDL
+116 VWAYDIRPSIRDL

-146 QFINPIKGS
+146 HFINPIKGS
-155 VVLEDTEDSR
+155 VVLEDSEYSYPT
-165 PIVRIDDLLRCK
+165 VRIDDLLRCK
-177 CVKFTPP
+177 CVKFTTPI
-184 VDLEGKAIDAF
+184 DLDGKAVKAYLA
-195 FVPNRN
+195 PNRN
-201 TAISDWLRRSV
+201 TARSHVLYSV
-212 NIVEFSQYS
+212 NMIKMPEYS
-221 NSNGYLLFAQPGTKI
+221 DFGYMLFAQPGTKI
-236 EYAIEPKGRPELAM
+236 EYAIEPDRRPELAM

-291 ARSIGSFYYELYPG
+291 AKDIGSFYYESYPG
-305 TCFRGYGCFN
+305 TCTMGYGCLN
-315 RNVGKP
+315 MNIGSPSP

-413 WPYSNNTDPTFYE
+413 WPYSGNTDPTFYE

-431 LVESKAVGND
+431 LVESKTVGND
-441 LVVTSLV
+441 LVLTSLV
-448 NNVEGKAAQKVD
+448 NNVEGKAVQKVD
-460 LCFEY
+460 LNFKY
-465 PQYYNKQKNDTVA
+465 PQYYNEQKNDTIA
-478 TVLACHG
+478 TALACHG
-485 VNIDSHTTEMQLTE
+485 VNIDSHATELQLTE

-515 IATIRFIVPCSY
+515 IATIRFIVPCRY
-527 FENGDSLF
+527 FVNGNSL
-535 VTNNKGLDIA
+535 VLTNNKELEIA
-545 IQHRRSGCNSHYVT
+545 IKHRDYCNNYYT
-559 GKQTQLVKADTI
+559 GKLTQLVNADTI
-571 VCLLPDLE
+571 VCLLPGLE

-585 AKTKNALRPTNEAI
+585 AKKRNASRPTNEAI
-599 IPIAFDNNRN
+599 IPIEFDNNRY
-609 AEIYPNVPGFS
+609 AEIYPNLPGFS
-620 IKRMWDIDGVQLAFA
+620 IKRMWDIDGVQLVFA
-635 DNSLNEF
+635 DNRQGEF
-642 VYKRE
+642 IYQRE
-647 CVLTVAP
+647 CILTEAP
-654 TCEGGI
+654 TCEGGT
-660 EEKQAYFVNNTYPI
+660 EEKQAYIVKNIYPI

-684 YRQVK
+684 YRQLK
-689 FNTAQPDSLHCFP
+689 FNTAQPDSVYC
-702 EYPDFYTSQLNYGEC
+702 YPGYISFNSHLTYGAC

-727 LYFSVEEPSNVYYT
+727 LWFGVGYPSKIIYDYNVQ
-741 YDILPS
+741 PS
-747 ENDFIFYPNLNKKF
+747 ENDIMVYPNLNKMFK
-761 EVNFVYN
+761 VNFVYN
-768 GEPLPDGFFTNSVFN
+768 GEPLPDGELIEKDFE

-790 EKESS
+790 EKESPS
-795 IVSFNKFM
+795 VWCKLSDL
-803 TLYEGVPLA
+803 LYESVPLA

-817 MSGEMGIGYMDSETN
+817 MSGEIGVTYQDSTTGD
-832 KYVTINI
+832 KKTINI
-839 PLNNLK
+839 PLNNFK
-845 FEVKDAPV
+845 FEVKEAPL

-867 NASPSNVTVVRRY
+867 NASPSNATVVHRY
-880 TMDGRNI
+880 TMDGRSI

>member
-21 PAKTKAQGK
+21 PAQAQGK
-30 SFRGTFRVIIAG
+30 HIPNIHVIIAG
-42 PACSETSPL
+42 PAYSKTYSL
-51 NSSDFPKFDIYFS
+51 KSSDFPVFDVYFS
-64 KSPELLNDSIYVAKA
+64 NSPELLNDSIYVAKA

-86 QLSNGKVVK
+86 QLSNGHVVK
-95 CQLWNSPQRGYYRN
+95 YRANFPRSGYYRN

-116 VWAYDFMVRASIRDL
+116 VWAYDFRPSIRDL

-155 VVLEDTEDSR
+155 VVLEDSEYSYPT
-165 PIVRIDDLLRCK
+165 VRIDDLLRCK
-177 CVKFTPP
+177 CVKFTTPIDP
-184 VDLEGKAIDAF
+184 EGKAVKAYLA
-195 FVPNRN
+195 PNRN
-201 TAISDWLRRSV
+201 TARSIYYPV
-212 NIVEFSQYS
+212 NMVELF
-221 NSNGYLLFAQPGTKI
+221 NRAILFAQSGTKI
-236 EYAIEPKGRPELAM
+236 EYAIEPQYRPELAM

-265 ETDYRNAVKCHLYV
+265 ETDYRNAVKCRLYV

-291 ARSIGSFYYELYPG
+291 AESIGSFYYESYPG
-305 TCFRGYGCFN
+305 TCTKGYGCLN
-315 RNVGKP
+315 RNVGRP

-355 MPYNTSTNYLMAK
+355 MPYNTPTNYLMAK
-368 LYVAENVKEQNLVM
+368 VYVAENVKEQNLVM
-382 GESKPLKVTTTLK
+382 GESKPLKITITLK
-395 NAAKYVGQI
+395 NAAKYAGQI
-404 TPTFRALYL
+404 TTTFRALYL
-413 WPYSNNTDPTFYE
+413 SPYSGNTDPTFYE

-431 LVESKAVGND
+431 LVESKTVGND
-441 LVVTSLV
+441 LVLTSLV
-448 NNVEGKAAQKVD
+448 NNVEGKATQKVD
-460 LCFEY
+460 LCFKY
-465 PQYYNKQKNDTVA
+465 PQYYDDQKNDTIA
-478 TVLACHG
+478 TTLACHG
-485 VNIDSHTTEMQLTE
+485 VNIDSHTTELQLTE
-499 KNFAYDLNN
+499 KNFAYNINN
-508 KPLDFDK
+508 NPLDFDK
-515 IATIRFIVPCSY
+515 IATIRFIVPCRY
-527 FENGDSLF
+527 FKNGDSLF

-545 IQHRRSGCNSHYVT
+545 IQHRKYCPNSSSNR
-559 GKQTQLVKADTI
+559 KLVKADTI
-571 VCLLPDLE
+571 VCLLSDLE

-585 AKTKNALRPTNEAI
+585 AKTKNASRPTNEAI
-599 IPIAFDNNRN
+599 IPIEFDNNRY
-609 AEIYPNVPGFS
+609 AEIYPNLPGFS
-620 IKRMWDIDGVQLAFA
+620 IKRMFDIDGVQLVFA

-684 YRQVK
+684 YRQVM
-689 FNTAQPDSLHCFP
+689 FNTAQPDSVYYWSGFSSIYSTRL
-702 EYPDFYTSQLNYGEC
+702 TYGVC
-717 QKYYISTDSH
+717 QKYYISTDSN
-727 LYFSVEEPSNVYYT
+727 LWFSVGYPSKVIYGYYVQ
-741 YDILPS
+741 PS
-747 ENDFIFYPNLNKKF
+747 ENNIMVYPNFNKMFK
-761 EVNFVYN
+761 VNFVYN
-768 GEPLPDGFFTNSVFN
+768 GEPLPDGELIEKYFK

-790 EKESS
+790 EKESPS
-795 IVSFNKFM
+795 VNCKLSDFFYKS
-803 TLYEGVPLA
+803 VPLP

-817 MSGEMGIGYMDSETN
+817 MSGEIGVTYQDSTTGD
-832 KYVTINI
+832 KKTINI

-859 VANAIDNV
+859 IANAIDNV
-867 NASPSNVTVVRRY
+867 NASPSNATVVRRY
-880 TMDGRNI
+880 TMDGRSI
-887 TMPQRGVNLLK
+887 TMPQRGVNLLQ

>member
-21 PAKTKAQGK
+21 PAQAQGK
-30 SFRGTFRVIIAG
+30 SFRGTIRVIIAG
-42 PACSETSPL
+42 PAYSETSPL
-51 NSSDFPKFDIYFS
+51 YSSDFPKPNIYFS
-64 KSPELLNDSIYVAKA
+64 NSPELLNDSIYVAKA
-79 LDWSSEP
+79 LNWSSDP

-95 CQLWNSPQRGYYRN
+95 CQLWNSPRPGYYRN

-116 VWAYDFMVRASIRDL
+116 VWAYDFRPSIRDL
-131 NLNFG
+131 NLNIG

-155 VVLEDTEDSR
+155 VVLEDTEDSY
-165 PIVRIDDLLRCK
+165 PTVRIDDLLRCK

-184 VDLEGKAIDAF
+184 VDLDGKAIDAF
-195 FVPNRN
+195 FAPNRN

-236 EYAIEPKGRPELAM
+236 EYAIEPKDRPELAM

-291 ARSIGSFYYELYPG
+291 AQSIGSFYYELYPG

-331 YAFPGKLGYQLWYPT
+331 YAFPGKLGYQLQNPT

-355 MPYNTSTNYLMAK
+355 MPYNTSTNYLMTK

-413 WPYSNNTDPTFYE
+413 SPYSYNTDPTFYE

-431 LVESKAVGND
+431 LVESKTVGND
-441 LVVTSLV
+441 LVLTSLV
-448 NNVEGKAAQKVD
+448 NNVEGKAVQKVD
-460 LCFEY
+460 LYFRY
-465 PQYYNKQKNDTVA
+465 PQYYDDQKNDTFA
-478 TVLACHG
+478 TALACHG
-485 VNIDSHTTEMQLTE
+485 VNIDNHATELQLTE

-508 KPLDFDK
+508 NPLDFDK
-515 IATIRFIVPCSY
+515 IATIRFIVPCRY
-527 FENGDSLF
+527 FKYGDSLF

-545 IQHRRSGCNSHYVT
+545 ILHRDFCPNSSSNR
-559 GKQTQLVKADTI
+559 KLVKADTI
-571 VCLLPDLE
+571 VCLLPGLE

-585 AKTKNALRPTNEAI
+585 AKAQNASRPTNEAT

-609 AEIYPNVPGFS
+609 AEIYPNLPGFS

-642 VYKRE
+642 IYNRA
-647 CVLTVAP
+647 CILTVAP
-654 TCEGGI
+654 TCEGGS

-684 YRQVK
+684 YRQLK
-689 FNTAQPDSLHCFP
+689 FSTAQPDSVYCLP
-702 EYPDFYTSQLNYGEC
+702 GSYALLSTQLTYGEC

-727 LYFSVEEPSNVYYT
+727 LWVAVGYPSKVIYDYNVQ
-741 YDILPS
+741 PS
-747 ENDFIFYPNLNKKF
+747 ENDIMVYPNFNKMFK
-761 EVNFVYN
+761 VNFVYN
-768 GEPLPDGFFTNSVFN
+768 GKPLPNGKALEKDFE

-790 EKESS
+790 EKESPS
-795 IVSFNKFM
+795 VYCELSDFFYKS
-803 TLYEGVPLA
+803 VPLP

-817 MSGEMGIGYMDSETN
+817 MSGEIGVTYQDSTTGD
-832 KYVTINI
+832 KKTINI

-867 NASPSNVTVVRRY
+867 NASPSNVTIVRRY
-880 TMDGRNI
+880 TMDGRSI

-898 MSDGTIRKVIVK
+898 MSNGTIRKVIVK

>member
-21 PAKTKAQGK
+21 PAQAQGK
-30 SFRGTFRVIIAG
+30 RISTIRVIIAG

-64 KSPELLNDSIYVAKA
+64 NSPELLNDSIYVAKA
-79 LDWSSEP
+79 LDWSREP
-86 QLSNGKVVK
+86 QLSNGKIGK
-95 CQLWNSPQRGYYRN
+95 YQLRYNTPKRGYYRN

-116 VWAYDFMVRASIRDL
+116 VWAYDFMVSVSGSIRDL

-155 VVLEDTEDSR
+155 VVLEDTEDSY
-165 PIVRIDDLLRCK
+165 PTVRIDDLLRCK
-177 CVKFTPP
+177 CVKFTLP
-184 VDLEGKAIDAF
+184 VDLDGKAIDAF
-195 FVPNRN
+195 FAPNRN
-201 TAISDWLRRSV
+201 TAISDWLRSSV

-236 EYAIEPKGRPELAM
+236 EYAIEPQGRPELAM

-291 ARSIGSFYYELYPG
+291 AQSIGTFYYELYPG

-413 WPYSNNTDPTFYE
+413 SPYSYNTDPTFYE

-431 LVESKAVGND
+431 LVESKTVGND
-441 LVVTSLV
+441 LVLTSLV
-448 NNVEGKAAQKVD
+448 NNVEGKAVQKVD
-460 LCFEY
+460 LNFKY
-465 PQYYNKQKNDTVA
+465 PQYYNEQKNDTIA
-478 TVLACHG
+478 TALACHG
-485 VNIDSHTTEMQLTE
+485 VNIDSHTTELQLTE
-499 KNFAYDLNN
+499 KNFAYNINN
-508 KPLDFDK
+508 NPLDFDK
-515 IATIRFIVPCSY
+515 IATIRFIVPCRY
-527 FENGDSLF
+527 FKYGDSLF

-545 IQHRRSGCNSHYVT
+545 IQHREYCPNSSSNR
-559 GKQTQLVKADTI
+559 KLVKADTI
-571 VCLLPDLE
+571 FCLLPGLE

-585 AKTKNALRPTNEAI
+585 AKKRNASRPTNEAI
-599 IPIAFDNNRN
+599 IPIEFDNNRY
-609 AEIYPNVPGFS
+609 AEIYPNLPGFS
-620 IKRMWDIDGVQLAFA
+620 IKRMWDIDGVQLVFA
-635 DNSLNEF
+635 DNRQREF
-642 VYKRE
+642 IYQRE
-647 CVLTVAP
+647 FVLTVAP
-654 TCEGGI
+654 TCEGGTLHN
-660 EEKQAYFVNNTYPI
+660 EAYFVKNTYPI

-689 FNTAQPDSLHCFP
+689 FNTAQPDSVSCWPGFSSIYRTRL
-702 EYPDFYTSQLNYGEC
+702 TYGVC
-717 QKYYISTDSH
+717 QNYYISTDTH
-727 LYFSVEEPSNVYYT
+727 LWLAIGYPSKIIYDYNVQ
-741 YDILPS
+741 PS
-747 ENDFIFYPNLNKKF
+747 ENDIMVYPNLNKMFK
-761 EVNFVYN
+761 VNFVYN
-768 GEPLPDGFFTNSVFN
+768 GEPLPNGKALEKDFE

-790 EKESS
+790 EKESPS
-795 IVSFNKFM
+795 VYCELSDFFYKS
-803 TLYEGVPLA
+803 VPLP

-817 MSGEMGIGYMDSETN
+817 MSGEIGVTYQDSATGD
-832 KYVTINI
+832 KKTINI
-839 PLNNLK
+839 PLNNFK

-880 TMDGRNI
+880 TMDGRSI
-887 TMPQRGVNLLK
+887 TMPQRGVNLLQ

>member
-21 PAKTKAQGK
+21 PAQAQGK
-30 SFRGTFRVIIAG
+30 RISTIRVIIAG

-64 KSPELLNDSIYVAKA
+64 NSPELLNDSIYVAKA
-79 LDWSSEP
+79 LDWSREP
-86 QLSNGKVVK
+86 QLSNGKIGK
-95 CQLWNSPQRGYYRN
+95 YQLRYNTPKRGYYRN

-116 VWAYDFMVRASIRDL
+116 VWAYDFMVSVSGSIRDL

-155 VVLEDTEDSR
+155 VVLEDTEDSY
-165 PIVRIDDLLRCK
+165 PTVRIDDLLRCK

-184 VDLEGKAIDAF
+184 VDLDGKAIDAF
-195 FVPNRN
+195 FAPNRN
-201 TAISDWLRRSV
+201 TAISDWLRSSV

-236 EYAIEPKGRPELAM
+236 EYAIEPQGRPELAM

-291 ARSIGSFYYELYPG
+291 AQSIGTFYYELYPG

-331 YAFPGKLGYQLWYPT
+331 YAFPGNLGYQLWYPT

-413 WPYSNNTDPTFYE
+413 SPYSYNTDPTFYE

-431 LVESKAVGND
+431 LVESKTVGND
-441 LVVTSLV
+441 LVLTSLV
-448 NNVEGKAAQKVD
+448 NNVEGKAVQKVD
-460 LCFEY
+460 LNFKY
-465 PQYYNKQKNDTVA
+465 PQYYNEQKNDTIA
-478 TVLACHG
+478 TALACHG
-485 VNIDSHTTEMQLTE
+485 VNIDSHTTELQLTE
-499 KNFAYDLNN
+499 KNFAYNINN
-508 KPLDFDK
+508 NPLDFDK
-515 IATIRFIVPCSY
+515 IATIRFIVPCRY
-527 FENGDSLF
+527 FKYGDSLF

-545 IQHRRSGCNSHYVT
+545 IQHREYCPNSSSNR
-559 GKQTQLVKADTI
+559 KLVKADTI
-571 VCLLPDLE
+571 FCLLPGLE

-585 AKTKNALRPTNEAI
+585 AKKRNASRPTNEAI
-599 IPIAFDNNRN
+599 IPIEFDNNRY
-609 AEIYPNVPGFS
+609 AEIYPNLPGFS
-620 IKRMWDIDGVQLAFA
+620 IKRMWDIDGVQLVFA
-635 DNSLNEF
+635 DNRQREF
-642 VYKRE
+642 IYQRE
-647 CVLTVAP
+647 FVLTVAP
-654 TCEGGI
+654 TCEGGTLHN
-660 EEKQAYFVNNTYPI
+660 EAYFVKNTYPI

-689 FNTAQPDSLHCFP
+689 FNTAQPDSVSCWPGFSSIYRTRL
-702 EYPDFYTSQLNYGEC
+702 TYGVC
-717 QKYYISTDSH
+717 QNYYISTDTH
-727 LYFSVEEPSNVYYT
+727 LWLAIGYPSKIIYDYNVQ
-741 YDILPS
+741 PS
-747 ENDFIFYPNLNKKF
+747 ENDIMVYPNFNKMFK
-761 EVNFVYN
+761 VNFVYN
-768 GEPLPDGFFTNSVFN
+768 GKPLPNGKALEKDFE

-790 EKESS
+790 EKESPS
-795 IVSFNKFM
+795 VYCELSDFFYKS
-803 TLYEGVPLA
+803 VPLP

-817 MSGEMGIGYMDSETN
+817 MSGEIGVTYQDSATGD
-832 KYVTINI
+832 KKTISI
-839 PLNNLK
+839 PLNNFK
-845 FEVKDAPV
+845 FEVKDAPL

-867 NASPSNVTVVRRY
+867 NASPSNVTVMRRY
-880 TMDGRNI
+880 TMDGRSI

>member
-21 PAKTKAQGK
+21 PAQASGRIFTYI
-30 SFRGTFRVIIAG
+30 RVIIAG
-42 PACSETSPL
+42 PAYSEMSPL
-51 NSSDFPKFDIYFS
+51 NSSDLPKFNVYFS
-64 KSPELLNDSIYVAKA
+64 NSPELLNDSIYVAKA
-79 LDWSSEP
+79 LNWSSDP

-95 CQLWNSPQRGYYRN
+95 CHLWNSPRPGYYRN

-116 VWAYDFMVRASIRDL
+116 VWAYDFSPSIMDL
-131 NLNFG
+131 RLTEG

-155 VVLEDTEDSR
+155 VVLEASEDSR
-165 PIVRIDDLLRCK
+165 STVRIDDLLRCK
-177 CVKFTPP
+177 CVKITPP
-184 VDLEGKAIDAF
+184 VDLDGKAIDAIF
-195 FVPNRN
+195 APNRN
-201 TAISDWLRRSV
+201 TAISDWYKSV
-212 NIVEFSQYS
+212 NMVEFSQFS

-285 RCNVTN
+285 RCNVTS
-291 ARSIGSFYYELYPG
+291 AQSIGTFYYELYPG

-404 TPTFRALYL
+404 TPSFRALYL
-413 WPYSNNTDPTFYE
+413 WPYSSNTDPTVYE
-426 TVTNR
+426 RVTNR
-431 LVESKAVGND
+431 LVESKTVGND
-441 LVVTSLV
+441 LVLTSLV

-460 LCFEY
+460 LSFEY
-465 PQYYNKQKNDTVA
+465 PKIYNSKNDTVA
-478 TVLACHG
+478 TTLACHG
-485 VNIDSHTTEMQLTE
+485 VNIDSHATELQLTE

-508 KPLDFDK
+508 NPLDFDK
-515 IATIRFIVPCSY
+515 IAKIRFIVPCRY
-527 FENGDSLF
+527 FKNGDSLF

-545 IQHRRSGCNSHYVT
+545 IQHRKYCGNYYT
-559 GKQTQLVKADTI
+559 GIHTQLVNADTI
-571 VCLLPDLE
+571 VCLLPGLE

-585 AKTKNALRPTNEAI
+585 AKAQNASRPTNEAT

-609 AEIYPNVPGFS
+609 AEIYPNLPGFS

-642 VYKRE
+642 IYNRA
-647 CVLTVAP
+647 CILTVAP
-654 TCEGGI
+654 TCEGGT

-674 EEGKNDYEIK
+674 EEGKKDYEIK
-684 YRQVK
+684 YRQLK
-689 FNTAQPDSLHCFP
+689 FNTAQPDSVYCLP
-702 EYPDFYTSQLNYGEC
+702 GSYALLSTQLTYGEC

-727 LYFSVEEPSNVYYT
+727 LWVGVGYPSKVIYDYNVQ
-741 YDILPS
+741 PS
-747 ENDFIFYPNLNKKF
+747 ENDIMVYPNFNKMFK
-761 EVNFVYN
+761 VNFVYN
-768 GEPLPDGFFTNSVFN
+768 GKPLPNGKALEKDFE

-790 EKESS
+790 EKESPS
-795 IVSFNKFM
+795 VYCELSDFFYKS
-803 TLYEGVPLA
+803 VPLP

-817 MSGEMGIGYMDSETN
+817 MSGEIGVTYQDSTTGD
-832 KYVTINI
+832 KKTINI

-845 FEVKDAPV
+845 FEVKDAPL

-867 NASPSNVTVVRRY
+867 NASPSNVTVMRRY
-880 TMDGRNI
+880 TMDGRSI
-887 TMPQRGVNLLK
+887 SMPQRGVNLLQ

>member
-6 LLNLFLVFALLLGAL
+6 LLSLLLVFALLLGAL
-21 PAKTKAQGK
+21 PAQAQVSSK
-30 SFRGTFRVIIAG
+30 YIPSIRVIIAG
-42 PACSETSPL
+42 PAYSETSPL
-51 NSSDFPKFDIYFS
+51 KSSDFPTFSIYFS
-64 KSPELLNDSIYVAKA
+64 KNPELLNDSIYVAKA
-79 LDWSSEP
+79 LDWSNEP
-86 QLSNGKVVK
+86 QLSNGKVVRHSSSYP
-95 CQLWNSPQRGYYRN
+95 SPRY
-109 DENDDYG
+109 DSENDDSG
-116 VWAYDFMVRASIRDL
+116 VWEYNFRTYL
-131 NLNFG
+131 NTLRLYEG

-155 VVLEDTEDSR
+155 VVLEASENSD

-184 VDLEGKAIDAF
+184 VDLDGKVIEAF
-195 FVPNRN
+195 FAPNRN
-201 TAISDWLRRSV
+201 TASTCLYYFNNRPV
-212 NIVEFSQYS
+212 NTVDFSENS
-221 NSNGYLLFAQPGTKI
+221 NSDGYLLFAQSGTKI
-236 EYAIEPKGRPELAM
+236 EYAIEPKSRPELAM
-250 RTGDFIVGNSEIQTI
+250 RTGDVIVGNSEFQTI
-265 ETDYRNAVKCHLYV
+265 ETDYRKAVKCHLYV

-285 RCNVTN
+285 RCNVTY
-291 ARSIGSFYYELYPG
+291 AQSIGNFYYEPYPG
-305 TCFRGYGCFN
+305 TRFMRYGCFN
-315 RNVGKP
+315 INVGRH
-321 GDLDNGTICM
+321 GDLDNGTISI
-331 YAFPGKLGYQLWYPT
+331 YAFPGKLGYQLYNPT

-395 NAAKYVGQI
+395 NAAKYAGQI
-404 TPTFRALYL
+404 TPTFSAVYL
-413 WPYSNNTDPTFYE
+413 WPYSYTTDPMVYQP
-426 TVTNR
+426 VTNR
-431 LVESKAVGND
+431 LIESKAVGND

-478 TVLACHG
+478 TALACHG
-485 VNIDSHTTEMQLTE
+485 VNIDSHATELQLTE

-508 KPLDFDK
+508 NPLDFDK
-515 IATIRFIVPCSY
+515 IAKIRFIVPCRY
-527 FENGDSLF
+527 FKNGDSLF

-545 IQHRRSGCNSHYVT
+545 IQHRKYCGNYST
-559 GKQTQLVKADTI
+559 GIHTQLVNADTI
-571 VCLLPDLE
+571 VCLLPGLE

-585 AKTKNALRPTNEAI
+585 AKVQNASRPTNEAT

-609 AEIYPNVPGFS
+609 AEIYPNLPGFS

-642 VYKRE
+642 IYNRA
-647 CVLTVAP
+647 CILTVAP
-654 TCEGGI
+654 TCEGGS

-684 YRQVK
+684 YRQLK
-689 FNTAQPDSLHCFP
+689 FSTAQPDSVYCLP
-702 EYPDFYTSQLNYGEC
+702 GSYALLSTQLTYGEC

-727 LYFSVEEPSNVYYT
+727 LWVGVGYPSKVIYDYNVQ
-741 YDILPS
+741 PS
-747 ENDFIFYPNLNKKF
+747 ENDIMVYPNFNKMFK
-761 EVNFVYN
+761 VNFVYN
-768 GEPLPDGFFTNSVFN
+768 GKPLPNGKALEKDFE

-790 EKESS
+790 EKESPS
-795 IVSFNKFM
+795 VYCELSDFFYKS
-803 TLYEGVPLA
+803 VPLP

-817 MSGEMGIGYMDSETN
+817 MSGEIGVTYQDSTTGD
-832 KYVTINI
+832 KKTINI
-839 PLNNLK
+839 PLNNFK

-880 TMDGRNI
+880 TMDGRSI

>member
-21 PAKTKAQGK
+21 PAQASGRIFTYI
-30 SFRGTFRVIIAG
+30 RVIIAG
-42 PACSETSPL
+42 PAYSEMSPL
-51 NSSDFPKFDIYFS
+51 NSSDLPKFNVYFS
-64 KSPELLNDSIYVAKA
+64 NSPELLNDSIYVAKA

-86 QLSNGKVVK
+86 QLSNGKIVK
-95 CQLWNSPQRGYYRN
+95 RQIWNSPQKGYYRN

-116 VWAYDFMVRASIRDL
+116 VWAYDFSPSIMDL
-131 NLNFG
+131 RLTEG

-155 VVLEDTEDSR
+155 VVLEDTEDSY
-165 PIVRIDDLLRCK
+165 PTVRIDDLLRCK
-177 CVKFTPP
+177 CVKITPP
-184 VDLEGKAIDAF
+184 VDLDGKAIDAIF
-195 FVPNRN
+195 APNRN
-201 TAISDWLRRSV
+201 TAISDWYKSV
-212 NIVEFSQYS
+212 NMVEFSQFS

-291 ARSIGSFYYELYPG
+291 AQSIGTFYYELYPG

-404 TPTFRALYL
+404 TPSFRALYL
-413 WPYSNNTDPTFYE
+413 WPYSSNTDPTVYE
-426 TVTNR
+426 RVTNR
-431 LVESKAVGND
+431 LVESKTVGND
-441 LVVTSLV
+441 LVLTSLV

-460 LCFEY
+460 LSFEY
-465 PQYYNKQKNDTVA
+465 PQYFYNSKNDTVA
-478 TVLACHG
+478 TALACHG
-485 VNIDSHTTEMQLTE
+485 VNIDNHATELQLTE

-508 KPLDFDK
+508 NPLDFDK
-515 IATIRFIVPCSY
+515 IATIRFIVPCRY

-545 IQHRRSGCNSHYVT
+545 IQHRRFGCNSHYVT

-571 VCLLPDLE
+571 FCLLPGLE

-585 AKTKNALRPTNEAI
+585 AKTKNASRPTNEAI

-642 VYKRE
+642 IYNRA
-647 CVLTVAP
+647 CILTVAP
-654 TCEGGI
+654 TCEGGT

-684 YRQVK
+684 YRQLK
-689 FNTAQPDSLHCFP
+689 FNTAQPDSVYCLP
-702 EYPDFYTSQLNYGEC
+702 GSYALLSTQLTYGEC

-727 LYFSVEEPSNVYYT
+727 LWVGVGYPSKVIYDYNVQ
-741 YDILPS
+741 PS
-747 ENDFIFYPNLNKKF
+747 ENDIMVYPNFNKMFK
-761 EVNFVYN
+761 VNFVYN
-768 GEPLPDGFFTNSVFN
+768 GKPLPNGKALEKDFE

-790 EKESS
+790 EKESPS
-795 IVSFNKFM
+795 VYCELSDFFYKS
-803 TLYEGVPLA
+803 VPLP

-817 MSGEMGIGYMDSETN
+817 MSGEIGVTYQDSTTGD
-832 KYVTINI
+832 KKTINI
-839 PLNNLK
+839 PLNNFK
-845 FEVKDAPV
+845 FEVKDAPL

-880 TMDGRNI
+880 TMDGRSI

>member
-21 PAKTKAQGK
+21 PAQAQGK
-30 SFRGTFRVIIAG
+30 RISTIRVIIAG

-64 KSPELLNDSIYVAKA
+64 NSPELLNDSIYVAKA
-79 LDWSSEP
+79 LDWSREP
-86 QLSNGKVVK
+86 QLSNGKIGK
-95 CQLWNSPQRGYYRN
+95 YQLRYNTPKRGYNRN

-116 VWAYDFMVRASIRDL
+116 VWAYDFMVSVSGSIRDL

-155 VVLEDTEDSR
+155 VVLEDTEDSY
-165 PIVRIDDLLRCK
+165 PTVRIDDLLRCK

-184 VDLEGKAIDAF
+184 VDLDGKAIDAF
-195 FVPNRN
+195 FAPNRN
-201 TAISDWLRRSV
+201 TAISDWLRSSV

-236 EYAIEPKGRPELAM
+236 EYAIEPQGRPELAM

-291 ARSIGSFYYELYPG
+291 AQSIGTFYYELYPG

-331 YAFPGKLGYQLWYPT
+331 YAFPGNLGYQLWYPT

-413 WPYSNNTDPTFYE
+413 SPYSYNTDPTFYE

-431 LVESKAVGND
+431 LVESKTVGND
-441 LVVTSLV
+441 LVLTSLV
-448 NNVEGKAAQKVD
+448 NNVEGKAVQKVD
-460 LCFEY
+460 LNFKY
-465 PQYYNKQKNDTVA
+465 PQYYNEQKNDTIA
-478 TVLACHG
+478 TALACHG
-485 VNIDSHTTEMQLTE
+485 VNIDSHTTELQLTE
-499 KNFAYDLNN
+499 KNFAYNINN
-508 KPLDFDK
+508 NPLDFDK
-515 IATIRFIVPCSY
+515 IATIRFIVPCRY
-527 FENGDSLF
+527 FKYGDSLF

-545 IQHRRSGCNSHYVT
+545 IQHREYCPNSSSNR
-559 GKQTQLVKADTI
+559 KLVKADTI
-571 VCLLPDLE
+571 FCLLPGLE

-585 AKTKNALRPTNEAI
+585 AKKRNASRPTNEAI
-599 IPIAFDNNRN
+599 IPIEFDNNRY
-609 AEIYPNVPGFS
+609 AEIYPNLPGFS
-620 IKRMWDIDGVQLAFA
+620 IKRMWDIDGVQLVFA
-635 DNSLNEF
+635 DNRQREF
-642 VYKRE
+642 IYQRE
-647 CVLTVAP
+647 FVLTVAP
-654 TCEGGI
+654 TCEGGTLHN
-660 EEKQAYFVNNTYPI
+660 EAYFVKNTYPI

-689 FNTAQPDSLHCFP
+689 FNTAQPDSVSCWPGFSSIYRTRL
-702 EYPDFYTSQLNYGEC
+702 TYGVC
-717 QKYYISTDSH
+717 QNYYISTDTH
-727 LYFSVEEPSNVYYT
+727 LWLAIGYPSKIIYDYNVQ
-741 YDILPS
+741 PS
-747 ENDFIFYPNLNKKF
+747 ENDIMVYPNFNKMFK
-761 EVNFVYN
+761 VNFVYN
-768 GEPLPDGFFTNSVFN
+768 GKPLPNGKALEKDFE

-790 EKESS
+790 EKESPS
-795 IVSFNKFM
+795 VYCELSDFFYKS
-803 TLYEGVPLA
+803 VPLP

-817 MSGEMGIGYMDSETN
+817 MSGEIGVTYQDSATGD
-832 KYVTINI
+832 KKTISI
-839 PLNNLK
+839 PLNNFK
-845 FEVKDAPV
+845 FEVKDAPL

-867 NASPSNVTVVRRY
+867 NASPSNVTVMRRY
-880 TMDGRNI
+880 TMDGRSI

>member
-1 MKHFS
+1 MKYFS

-30 SFRGTFRVIIAG
+30 SFRGTIRVIIAG
-42 PACSETSPL
+42 PACSDTSPL
-51 NSSDFPKFDIYFS
+51 RQSDFPGFDVYFS
-64 KSPELLNDSIYVAKA
+64 NSPELLNDSTYVAKA

-86 QLSNGKVVK
+86 QLSNGQIVK
-95 CQLWNSPQRGYYRN
+95 YRASFPRSGYYRN
-109 DENDDYG
+109 DENNDYG
-116 VWAYDFMVRASIRDL
+116 VWAYDIRPSIRDL

-146 QFINPIKGS
+146 HFINPIKGS
-155 VVLEDTEDSR
+155 VVLEDSEYSYPT
-165 PIVRIDDLLRCK
+165 VRIDDLLRCK
-177 CVKFTPP
+177 CVKFTTPI
-184 VDLEGKAIDAF
+184 DLDGKAVKAYLA
-195 FVPNRN
+195 PNRN
-201 TAISDWLRRSV
+201 TARSHVLYSV
-212 NIVEFSQYS
+212 NMIKMPEYS
-221 NSNGYLLFAQPGTKI
+221 DFGYMLFAQPGTKI
-236 EYAIEPKGRPELAM
+236 EYAIEPDRRPELAM

-291 ARSIGSFYYELYPG
+291 AKDIGSFYYESYPG
-305 TCFRGYGCFN
+305 TCTMGYGCLN
-315 RNVGKP
+315 MNIGSPSP

-413 WPYSNNTDPTFYE
+413 WPYSGNTDPTFYE

-431 LVESKAVGND
+431 LVESKTVGND
-441 LVVTSLV
+441 LVLTSLV
-448 NNVEGKAAQKVD
+448 NNVEGKAVQKVD
-460 LCFEY
+460 LNFKY
-465 PQYYNKQKNDTVA
+465 PQYYNEQKNDTIA
-478 TVLACHG
+478 TALACHG
-485 VNIDSHTTEMQLTE
+485 VNIDSHATELQLTE

-515 IATIRFIVPCSY
+515 IATIRFIVPCRY
-527 FENGDSLF
+527 FVNGNSL
-535 VTNNKGLDIA
+535 VLTNNKELEIA
-545 IQHRRSGCNSHYVT
+545 IKHRDYCNNYYT
-559 GKQTQLVKADTI
+559 GKLTQLVNADTI
-571 VCLLPDLE
+571 VCLLPGLE

-585 AKTKNALRPTNEAI
+585 AKKRNASRPTNEAI
-599 IPIAFDNNRN
+599 FPIEFDNNRY
-609 AEIYPNVPGFS
+609 AEIYPNLPGFS
-620 IKRMWDIDGVQLAFA
+620 IKRMRDIDGVQLVFA
-635 DNSLNEF
+635 DNRQGEF
-642 VYKRE
+642 IYQRE
-647 CVLTVAP
+647 CILTEAP
-654 TCEGGI
+654 TCEGGT
-660 EEKQAYFVNNTYPI
+660 EEKQAYIVKNIYPI

-684 YRQVK
+684 YRQLK
-689 FNTAQPDSLHCFP
+689 FNTAQPDSVYC
-702 EYPDFYTSQLNYGEC
+702 YPGYISFNSHLTYGAC

-727 LYFSVEEPSNVYYT
+727 LWFGVGYPSKIIYDYNVQ
-741 YDILPS
+741 PS
-747 ENDFIFYPNLNKKF
+747 ENDIMVYPNLNKMFK
-761 EVNFVYN
+761 VNFVYN
-768 GEPLPDGFFTNSVFN
+768 GEPLPDGELIEKDFE

-790 EKESS
+790 EKESPS
-795 IVSFNKFM
+795 VWCKLSDL
-803 TLYEGVPLA
+803 LYESVPLA

-817 MSGEMGIGYMDSETN
+817 MSGEIGVTYQDSTTGD
-832 KYVTINI
+832 KKTINI
-839 PLNNLK
+839 PLNNFK
-845 FEVKDAPV
+845 FEVKDAPL

-880 TMDGRNI
+880 TMDGRSI
-887 TMPQRGVNLLK
+887 SMPQRGVNLLK

>member
-21 PAKTKAQGK
+21 PAQASGK
-30 SFRGTFRVIIAG
+30 RISTIRVIIAG

-64 KSPELLNDSIYVAKA
+64 NSPELLNDSIYVAKA
-79 LDWSSEP
+79 LDWSREP
-86 QLSNGKVVK
+86 QLSNGKIGK
-95 CQLWNSPQRGYYRN
+95 YQLRYNTPKRGYYRN

-116 VWAYDFMVRASIRDL
+116 VWAYDFMVSVSGSIRDL

-155 VVLEDTEDSR
+155 VVLEDTEDSY
-165 PIVRIDDLLRCK
+165 PTVRIDDLLRCK

-184 VDLEGKAIDAF
+184 VDLDGKAIDAF
-195 FVPNRN
+195 LAPNRN
-201 TAISDWLRRSV
+201 TAISNVWYSV
-212 NIVEFSQYS
+212 NMVEFSKNS
-221 NSNGYLLFAQPGTKI
+221 NSNGFLLFAQPGTKI
-236 EYAIEPKGRPELAM
+236 EYAIEPLSRPELAM
-250 RTGDFIVGNSEIQTI
+250 RTGDYFVGNSEIQTI
-265 ETDYRNAVKCHLYV
+265 ETDYRNAVKCRLYV

-291 ARSIGSFYYELYPG
+291 AESIGNFYYESYPG
-305 TCFRGYGCFN
+305 TCTKGYGCLN

-321 GDLDNGTICM
+321 KEFDNGTICM

-413 WPYSNNTDPTFYE
+413 WPYSYNTDPTFYE

-431 LVESKAVGND
+431 LVESKTVGND
-441 LVVTSLV
+441 LVLTSLV
-448 NNVEGKAAQKVD
+448 NNVEGKAVQKVN
-460 LCFEY
+460 LNFKY
-465 PQYYNKQKNDTVA
+465 PQYYNEQKNDTIA
-478 TVLACHG
+478 TALVCHG
-485 VNIDSHTTEMQLTE
+485 VNIDNHATELQLTE

-508 KPLDFDK
+508 NPLDFDK
-515 IATIRFIVPCSY
+515 IATIRFIVPCRY
-527 FENGDSLF
+527 FKNSDSLF

-545 IQHRRSGCNSHYVT
+545 IQHREYCPNSSSNR
-559 GKQTQLVKADTI
+559 KLVKADTI

-585 AKTKNALRPTNEAI
+585 AKKRNASRPTNEAI
-599 IPIAFDNNRN
+599 IPIEFDNNRY
-609 AEIYPNVPGFS
+609 AEIYPNLPGFS
-620 IKRMWDIDGVQLAFA
+620 IKRMWDIDGVQLVFA
-635 DNSLNEF
+635 DNRQREF
-642 VYKRE
+642 IYQRE
-647 CVLTVAP
+647 CILTEAP
-654 TCEGGI
+654 TCEGGT
-660 EEKQAYFVNNTYPI
+660 EERQAYIVKNIYPI

-684 YRQVK
+684 YRQLK
-689 FNTAQPDSLHCFP
+689 FNTAQPDSVYC
-702 EYPDFYTSQLNYGEC
+702 YPGYISFNTHLTYGAC

-727 LYFSVEEPSNVYYT
+727 LWFGVGYPSKIIYDYNVQ
-741 YDILPS
+741 PS
-747 ENDFIFYPNLNKKF
+747 ENDIMVYPNLNKMFK
-761 EVNFVYN
+761 VNFVYN
-768 GEPLPDGFFTNSVFN
+768 GKPLPDGELIEKDFE

-790 EKESS
+790 EKESPS
-795 IVSFNKFM
+795 VWCKLSDL
-803 TLYEGVPLA
+803 LYESVPLA

-817 MSGEMGIGYMDSETN
+817 MSGEIGVTYQDSTTGD
-832 KYVTINI
+832 KKTINI
-839 PLNNLK
+839 PLNNFK
-845 FEVKDAPV
+845 FEVKDAPL

-859 VANAIDNV
+859 IANAIDNV
-867 NASPSNVTVVRRY
+867 NASPSNVTVMRRY
-880 TMDGRNI
+880 TMDGRSI
-887 TMPQRGVNLLK
+887 TMPQRGVNLLQ

>member
-21 PAKTKAQGK
+21 PAQAQGK
-30 SFRGTFRVIIAG
+30 SFRGTIRVIIAG
-42 PACSETSPL
+42 PAYSETSPL
-51 NSSDFPKFDIYFS
+51 YSSDFPKPNIYFS
-64 KSPELLNDSIYVAKA
+64 NSPELLNDSIYVAKA
-79 LDWSSEP
+79 LNWSSDP

-95 CQLWNSPQRGYYRN
+95 CQLWNSPRPGYYRN

-116 VWAYDFMVRASIRDL
+116 VWAYDFRPSIRDL
-131 NLNFG
+131 NLNIG

-155 VVLEDTEDSR
+155 VVLEDTEDSY
-165 PIVRIDDLLRCK
+165 PTVRIDDLLRCK

-184 VDLEGKAIDAF
+184 VDLDGKAIDAF
-195 FVPNRN
+195 FAPNRN

-236 EYAIEPKGRPELAM
+236 KYAIEPKDRPELAM

-291 ARSIGSFYYELYPG
+291 AQSIGSFYYELYPG

-355 MPYNTSTNYLMAK
+355 MPYNTSTNYLMTK

-413 WPYSNNTDPTFYE
+413 WPYSGNTDPTFYE

-431 LVESKAVGND
+431 LVESKTVGND
-441 LVVTSLV
+441 LVLTSLV
-448 NNVEGKAAQKVD
+448 NNVEGKAVQKVD
-460 LCFEY
+460 LNFKY
-465 PQYYNKQKNDTVA
+465 PQYYNEQKNDTVA
-478 TVLACHG
+478 TALACHG
-485 VNIDSHTTEMQLTE
+485 VNIDSHATELQLTE

-508 KPLDFDK
+508 NPLDFDK
-515 IATIRFIVPCSY
+515 IAKIRFIVPCRY
-527 FENGDSLF
+527 FKNGDSLF

-545 IQHRRSGCNSHYVT
+545 IQHRKYCGNYST
-559 GKQTQLVKADTI
+559 GIHTQLVNADTI
-571 VCLLPDLE
+571 VCLLPGLE

-585 AKTKNALRPTNEAI
+585 AKAQNASRPTNEAT

-609 AEIYPNVPGFS
+609 AEIYPNLPGFS

-635 DNSLNEF
+635 DNSLEGFIYQREF
-642 VYKRE
+642 
-647 CVLTVAP
+647 VLTVAP
-654 TCEGGI
+654 TCEGGTLHN
-660 EEKQAYFVNNTYPI
+660 EAYFVKNTYPI

-689 FNTAQPDSLHCFP
+689 FNTAQPDSVSCWPGFSSIYSTRL
-702 EYPDFYTSQLNYGEC
+702 TYGVC
-717 QKYYISTDSH
+717 QNYYISTDTH
-727 LYFSVEEPSNVYYT
+727 LWLAIGYPSKVIYDYNVQ
-741 YDILPS
+741 PS
-747 ENDFIFYPNLNKKF
+747 ENDIMVYPNFNKMFK
-761 EVNFVYN
+761 VNFVYN
-768 GEPLPDGFFTNSVFN
+768 GKPLPNGKALEKDFE

-790 EKESS
+790 EKESPS
-795 IVSFNKFM
+795 VYCELSDFFYKS
-803 TLYEGVPLA
+803 VPLP

-817 MSGEMGIGYMDSETN
+817 MSGEIGVTYQDSTTGD
-832 KYVTINI
+832 KKTINI
-839 PLNNLK
+839 PLNNFK

-880 TMDGRNI
+880 TMDGRSI

>member
-6 LLNLFLVFALLLGAL
+6 LLNLFLVFAMLLGAL
-21 PAKTKAQGK
+21 PAQASGK
-30 SFRGTFRVIIAG
+30 FFRGTIRVIIAG
-42 PACSETSPL
+42 PACSETFPL
-51 NSSDFPKFDIYFS
+51 NSPGLPRFDVYFS
-64 KSPELLNDSIYVAKA
+64 NSPELLNDSIYVAKA

-86 QLSNGKVVK
+86 QLNNGKVVK
-95 CQLWNSPQRGYYRN
+95 SSSKFPSSGYYCN

-116 VWAYDFMVRASIRDL
+116 VWAYDFMPSIRDL
-131 NLNFG
+131 NLNYG

-155 VVLEDTEDSR
+155 VVLEDTEDSY
-165 PIVRIDDLLRCK
+165 PTVRIDDLLRCK

-184 VDLEGKAIDAF
+184 VDLDGKAIDAF
-195 FVPNRN
+195 FAPNRN
-201 TAISDWLRRSV
+201 TAISDWLRSSV

-236 EYAIEPKGRPELAM
+236 EYAIEPQGRPELAM

-291 ARSIGSFYYELYPG
+291 AQSIGTFYYELYPG

-413 WPYSNNTDPTFYE
+413 SPYSYNTDPTFYE

-431 LVESKAVGND
+431 LVESKTVGND
-441 LVVTSLV
+441 LVLTSLV
-448 NNVEGKAAQKVD
+448 NNVEGKAVQKVD
-460 LCFEY
+460 LNFKY
-465 PQYYNKQKNDTVA
+465 PQYYNEQKNDTIA
-478 TVLACHG
+478 TALACHG
-485 VNIDSHTTEMQLTE
+485 VNIDSHTTELQLTE
-499 KNFAYDLNN
+499 KNFAYNINN
-508 KPLDFDK
+508 NPLDFDK
-515 IATIRFIVPCSY
+515 IATIRFIVPCRY
-527 FENGDSLF
+527 FKYGDSLF

-545 IQHRRSGCNSHYVT
+545 IQHREYCPNSSSNR
-559 GKQTQLVKADTI
+559 KLVKADTI
-571 VCLLPDLE
+571 FCLLPGLE

-585 AKTKNALRPTNEAI
+585 AKKRNASRPTNEAI
-599 IPIAFDNNRN
+599 IPIEFDNNRY
-609 AEIYPNVPGFS
+609 AEIYPNLPGFS
-620 IKRMWDIDGVQLAFA
+620 IKRMWDIDGVQLVFA
-635 DNSLNEF
+635 DNRQREF
-642 VYKRE
+642 IYQRE
-647 CVLTVAP
+647 FVLTVAP
-654 TCEGGI
+654 TCEGGTLHN
-660 EEKQAYFVNNTYPI
+660 EAYFVKNTYPI

-689 FNTAQPDSLHCFP
+689 FNTAQPDSVSCWPGFSSIYRTRL
-702 EYPDFYTSQLNYGEC
+702 TYGVC
-717 QKYYISTDSH
+717 QNYYISTDTH
-727 LYFSVEEPSNVYYT
+727 LWLAIGYPSKIIYDYNVQ
-741 YDILPS
+741 PS
-747 ENDFIFYPNLNKKF
+747 ENDIMVYPNFNKMFK
-761 EVNFVYN
+761 VNFVYN
-768 GEPLPDGFFTNSVFN
+768 GKPLPNGKALEKDFE

-790 EKESS
+790 EKESPS
-795 IVSFNKFM
+795 VYCELSDFFYKS
-803 TLYEGVPLA
+803 VPLP

-817 MSGEMGIGYMDSETN
+817 MSGEIGVTYQDSTTGD
-832 KYVTINI
+832 KKTINI
-839 PLNNLK
+839 PLNNFK

-880 TMDGRNI
+880 TMDGRSI

>member
-21 PAKTKAQGK
+21 PAQASGRIFTYI
-30 SFRGTFRVIIAG
+30 RVIIAG
-42 PACSETSPL
+42 PAYSEMSPL
-51 NSSDFPKFDIYFS
+51 NSSDLPKFNVYFS
-64 KSPELLNDSIYVAKA
+64 NSPELLNDSIYVAKA
-79 LDWSSEP
+79 LNWSSDP

-95 CQLWNSPQRGYYRN
+95 CHLWNSPRPGYYRN

-116 VWAYDFMVRASIRDL
+116 VWAYDFSPSIMDL
-131 NLNFG
+131 RLTEG

-155 VVLEDTEDSR
+155 VVLEASEDSR
-165 PIVRIDDLLRCK
+165 STVRIDDLLRCK
-177 CVKFTPP
+177 CVKITPP
-184 VDLEGKAIDAF
+184 VDLDGKAIDAIF
-195 FVPNRN
+195 APNRN
-201 TAISDWLRRSV
+201 TAISDWYKSV
-212 NIVEFSQYS
+212 NMVEFSQFS

-291 ARSIGSFYYELYPG
+291 AQSIGTFYYELYPG

-404 TPTFRALYL
+404 TPSFRALYL
-413 WPYSNNTDPTFYE
+413 WPYSSNTDPTVYE
-426 TVTNR
+426 RVTNR
-431 LVESKAVGND
+431 LVESKTVGND
-441 LVVTSLV
+441 LVLTSLV

-460 LCFEY
+460 LSFEY
-465 PQYYNKQKNDTVA
+465 PKIYNSKNDTVA
-478 TVLACHG
+478 TTLACHG
-485 VNIDSHTTEMQLTE
+485 VNIDSHATELQLTE

-508 KPLDFDK
+508 NPLDFDK
-515 IATIRFIVPCSY
+515 IAKIRFIVPCRY
-527 FENGDSLF
+527 FKNGDSLF

-545 IQHRRSGCNSHYVT
+545 IQHRKYCGNYYT
-559 GKQTQLVKADTI
+559 GIHTQLVNADTI
-571 VCLLPDLE
+571 VCLLPGLE

-585 AKTKNALRPTNEAI
+585 AKAQNASRPTNEAT
-599 IPIAFDNNRN
+599 IPITFDNNRN
-609 AEIYPNVPGFS
+609 AEIYPNLPGFS

-642 VYKRE
+642 IYNRA
-647 CVLTVAP
+647 CILTVAP
-654 TCEGGI
+654 TCEGGT

-684 YRQVK
+684 YRQLK
-689 FNTAQPDSLHCFP
+689 FNTAQPDSVYCLP
-702 EYPDFYTSQLNYGEC
+702 GSYALLSTQLTYGEC

-727 LYFSVEEPSNVYYT
+727 LWVGVGYPSKVIYDYNVQ
-741 YDILPS
+741 PS
-747 ENDFIFYPNLNKKF
+747 ENDIMVYPNFNKMFK
-761 EVNFVYN
+761 VNFVYN
-768 GEPLPDGFFTNSVFN
+768 GKPLPEGKALEKDFE

-790 EKESS
+790 EKESPS
-795 IVSFNKFM
+795 VYCELSDFFYKS
-803 TLYEGVPLA
+803 VPLP

-817 MSGEMGIGYMDSETN
+817 MSGEIGVTYQDSTTGD
-832 KYVTINI
+832 KKTINI

-859 VANAIDNV
+859 IANAIDNV
-867 NASPSNVTVVRRY
+867 NASPSNATVVRRY
-880 TMDGRNI
+880 TMDGRSI
-887 TMPQRGVNLLK
+887 TMPQRGVNLLQ

>member
-21 PAKTKAQGK
+21 PAQAQGK

-95 CQLWNSPQRGYYRN
+95 CQLWNSPRSGYYRN

-404 TPTFRALYL
+404 TPTFKALYL
-413 WPYSNNTDPTFYE
+413 WPYSNNTDPTVYE
-426 TVTNR
+426 RVTNR

-441 LVVTSLV
+441 LVLTSLV

-460 LCFEY
+460 LSFEY
-465 PQYYNKQKNDTVA
+465 PKIYNSKNDTVA
-478 TVLACHG
+478 TTLACHG
-485 VNIDSHTTEMQLTE
+485 VNIDSHATELQLTE

-508 KPLDFDK
+508 NPLDFDK
-515 IATIRFIVPCSY
+515 IAKIRFIVPCRY
-527 FENGDSLF
+527 FKNGDSLF

-545 IQHRRSGCNSHYVT
+545 IQHRKYCGNYYT
-559 GKQTQLVKADTI
+559 GIHTQLVNADTI
-571 VCLLPDLE
+571 VCLLPGLE

-585 AKTKNALRPTNEAI
+585 AKAQNASRPTNEAT

-609 AEIYPNVPGFS
+609 AEIYPNLPGFS

-642 VYKRE
+642 IYNRA
-647 CVLTVAP
+647 CILTVAP
-654 TCEGGI
+654 TCEGGT

-674 EEGKNDYEIK
+674 EEGKKDYEIK
-684 YRQVK
+684 YRQLK
-689 FNTAQPDSLHCFP
+689 FNTAQPDSVYCLP
-702 EYPDFYTSQLNYGEC
+702 GSYALLSTQLTYGEC

-727 LYFSVEEPSNVYYT
+727 LWVGVGYPSKVIYDYNVQ
-741 YDILPS
+741 PS
-747 ENDFIFYPNLNKKF
+747 ENDIMVYPNFNKMFK
-761 EVNFVYN
+761 VNFVYN
-768 GEPLPDGFFTNSVFN
+768 GKPLPNGKALEKDFE

-790 EKESS
+790 EKESPS
-795 IVSFNKFM
+795 VYCELSDFFYKS
-803 TLYEGVPLA
+803 VPLP

-817 MSGEMGIGYMDSETN
+817 MSGEIGVTYQDSTTGD
-832 KYVTINI
+832 KKTINI
-839 PLNNLK
+839 PLNNFK
-845 FEVKDAPV
+845 FEVKDAPL

-880 TMDGRNI
+880 TMDGRSI

>member
-21 PAKTKAQGK
+21 PAQAQDK
-30 SFRGTFRVIIAG
+30 SFRGTIRVIIAG
-42 PACSETSPL
+42 PACSETFPLKSPGL
-51 NSSDFPKFDIYFS
+51 PRFDVYFS
-64 KSPELLNDSIYVAKA
+64 NSPELLNDSIYVAKA

-86 QLSNGKVVK
+86 QLNNGKVVK
-95 CQLWNSPQRGYYRN
+95 SSSSFPSSGYYRN
-109 DENDDYG
+109 DENDYYG
-116 VWAYDFMVRASIRDL
+116 VWAYDFRPSIRDL

-155 VVLEDTEDSR
+155 VVLEYTEAPYST
-165 PIVRIDDLLRCK
+165 VRIDDLLRCK
-177 CVKFTPP
+177 SVKFTRPI
-184 VDLEGKAIDAF
+184 DIDGKVINAYLA
-195 FVPNRN
+195 PNRN
-201 TAISDWLRRSV
+201 TAKSNWSKSV
-212 NIVEFSQYS
+212 NMAEMSE
-221 NSNGYLLFAQPGTKI
+221 NSNPNGFILFAQPGTKI
-236 EYAIEPKGRPELAM
+236 EYAIEPLSRPELAM
-250 RTGDFIVGNSEIQTI
+250 RTGDYIVGNSEIQTI
-265 ETDYRNAVKCHLYV
+265 ETDYRNAVKCRLYI

-285 RCNVTN
+285 RCNVPD
-291 ARSIGSFYYELYPG
+291 AQGIGSFYYESYPG
-305 TCFRGYGCFN
+305 TCTKGYGCLN
-315 RNVGKP
+315 RNVGRPKKF
-321 GDLDNGTICM
+321 DNGTICM
-331 YAFPGKLGYQLWYPT
+331 YAFPGNLGFQFYDPK

-355 MPYNTSTNYLMAK
+355 MPYNTPTNYLMAK
-368 LYVAENVKEQNLVM
+368 LYVADNVKEQNFVM
-382 GESKPLKVTTTLK
+382 GESKPFKVTTTLK
-395 NAAKYVGQI
+395 NAAKYAGQV
-404 TPTFRALYL
+404 TPTFSALYL
-413 WPYSNNTDPTFYE
+413 SPYSDNTDPTVYE
-426 TVTNR
+426 RVTTR
-431 LVESKAVGND
+431 VVESKAVGND
-441 LVVTSLV
+441 LVITSLV
-448 NNVEGKAAQKVD
+448 NNVEGKAAQKVG
-460 LCFEY
+460 LCLEY
-465 PQYYNKQKNDTVA
+465 PQYFYNSKNDTVA
-478 TVLACHG
+478 TALACHG
-485 VNIDSHTTEMQLTE
+485 VNIDNHATELQLTE

-508 KPLDFDK
+508 NPLDFDK
-515 IATIRFIVPCSY
+515 IATIRFIVPCRY
-527 FENGDSLF
+527 FKNGDSLF

-545 IQHRRSGCNSHYVT
+545 IQHRYTCSNNTT
-559 GKQTQLVKADTI
+559 GKLTQLVNADTI
-571 VCLLPDLE
+571 VCLLPGLE

-585 AKTKNALRPTNEAI
+585 AKKRNASRPMNEAI
-599 IPIAFDNNRN
+599 IPIEFDNNRY
-609 AEIYPNVPGFS
+609 AEIYPNLPGFS

-647 CVLTVAP
+647 CILTVAP

-674 EEGKNDYEIK
+674 EEGKKDYEIK

-689 FNTAQPDSLHCFP
+689 FNTAKPDLIRCFP
-702 EYPDFYTSQLNYGEC
+702 EHPDYYTSRLNYGAC

-727 LYFSVEEPSNVYYT
+727 LYFSVENPSKVYYT

-795 IVSFNKFM
+795 IVSFNKYM
-803 TLYEGVPLA
+803 MLYGGVPLA

-817 MSGEMGIGYMDSETN
+817 MSGEIGIEYNDSETN

-839 PLNNLK
+839 PLNNFK

-859 VANAIDNV
+859 VANSIDNV

-880 TMDGRNI
+880 TMDGRSI

>member
-21 PAKTKAQGK
+21 PAQAQVSGK
-30 SFRGTFRVIIAG
+30 SFPFRTIRVIIAG
-42 PACSETSPL
+42 PAFSETSPL
-51 NSSDFPKFDIYFS
+51 NSPDLPIFDVYFS
-64 KSPELLNDSIYVAKA
+64 NSPELLNDSIYVAKA
-79 LDWSSEP
+79 LDWSGEP
-86 QLSNGKVVK
+86 QLSNGQVVRRNPIYPSK
-95 CQLWNSPQRGYYRN
+95 SYNS
-109 DENDDYG
+109 ENFDSG
-116 VWAYDFMVRASIRDL
+116 VWEY
-131 NLNFG
+131 NFTTAISSLHLYEG
-136 DRLYYRFYSP
+136 DRLYYRFYAP

-155 VVLEDTEDSR
+155 VVLEGPESAIPT
-165 PIVRIDDLLRCK
+165 VRIDNLLRCK
-177 CVKFTPP
+177 CVKFTRPI
-184 VDLEGKAIDAF
+184 DIDGKVINAYLA
-195 FVPNRN
+195 PNRN
-201 TAISDWLRRSV
+201 TAKSNWSKSV
-212 NIVEFSQYS
+212 NMAEMSE
-221 NSNGYLLFAQPGTKI
+221 NSNPNGFILLAQPGTKI
-236 EYAIEPKGRPELAM
+236 EYAIEPLSRPELAM
-250 RTGDFIVGNSEIQTI
+250 RTGDYIVGNSEIQTI
-265 ETDYRNAVKCHLYV
+265 ETDYRNAVKCRLYI

-285 RCNVTN
+285 RCNVPD
-291 ARSIGSFYYELYPG
+291 AQGIGSFYYESYPG
-305 TCFRGYGCFN
+305 TCTKGYGCLN
-315 RNVGKP
+315 RNVGRPKKF
-321 GDLDNGTICM
+321 DNGTICM
-331 YAFPGKLGYQLWYPT
+331 YAFPGNLGFQFYDPG

-355 MPYNTSTNYLMAK
+355 MPYNTPTNYLMAK
-368 LYVAENVKEQNLVM
+368 LYVADNVKEQNFVM
-382 GESKPLKVTTTLK
+382 GESKPFKVTTTLK
-395 NAAKYVGQI
+395 NAAKYAGQVS
-404 TPTFRALYL
+404 PTFSALYL
-413 WPYSNNTDPTFYE
+413 SPYSDNTDPTVYE
-426 TVTNR
+426 RVTTR
-431 LVESKAVGND
+431 VVESKAVGND
-441 LVVTSLV
+441 LVITSLV
-448 NNVEGKAAQKVD
+448 NNVEGKAAQKVG

-465 PQYYNKQKNDTVA
+465 PQYFYNSKNDTVA
-478 TVLACHG
+478 TALACHG
-485 VNIDSHTTEMQLTE
+485 VNIDSHTTELQLTE

-508 KPLDFDK
+508 NPLDFDK
-515 IATIRFIVPCSY
+515 IATIRFIVPCRY

-545 IQHRRSGCNSHYVT
+545 IQHRRFGCNSHYVT

-585 AKTKNALRPTNEAI
+585 AKTKNASRPTNEAT
-599 IPIAFDNNRN
+599 IPIAFDNNRY

-867 NASPSNVTVVRRY
+867 NASPSNVTIVRRY
-880 TMDGRNI
+880 TMDGRSI
-887 TMPQRGVNLLK
+887 TMPQRGVNLLQ